1 MNILIKELENLGKF
15 KEYVS
20 DINKKI
26 SPIVLS
32 GLSSVGKIQL
42 LEATKEFADRNI
54 CIVTYNELQAKKI
67 YKDLK
72 YFSGNVVYFPK
83 REIASYDYVAESKDL
98 PYERIETLNKI
109 FEQEKSAKK
118 NENRLIV
125 ITTIEAM
132 MQKMISKEEVY
143 KALLEF
149 KVGKCF
155 NLEELKQSLIHLGYE
170 RADIVDGKGQFSVRG
185 GILDIGTTNTQ
196 GVRIEFWGDEVD
208 SIRSF
213 SITSQRSNKMI
224 EEARIYPSH
233 ELIVTK
239 NIDEICKQIE
249 TKKENASEENAKNIT
264 EDIELI
270 RNGDYIS
277 KVDKY
282 FNEFYDKQSSFMEY
296 IGEDYL
302 ICLDD
307 IEKIN
312 VRQENIIN
320 DNNQL
325 IETLLEKDRIVPDS
339 IKNIAKYDV
348 ENVENQLIYLYETD
362 LLSDKNTTKFS
373 ANVFNF
379 KYRDMH
385 FFKSELNILTTEI
398 KKALDENKRVIVLA
412 GNEAGSK
419 KIEALLEPEEIKYKY
434 FEKLEDSQEKIYKNS
449 IEEYLK
455 NKTVIISNGSLSS
468 GFENYET
475 NVMVITGEDF
485 IASEP
490 KKKKHTDSFKQ
501 GEKVVFADL
510 RAGDYVVHKTQG
522 IGIYIGV
529 NTITTADGITK
540 DYIKVKYKNDDVLY
554 VPTDM
559 LDNIRKYVGGGDG
572 EPKLNKLGSTNWEKT
587 KKYISEKVKDISREL
602 ILLYKKRLEL
612 KKKPYKDYPEE
623 EVFASEF
630 KYNLTPDQKK
640 AVVEINNDLKK
651 DNPMDRLLCGDV
663 GFGKTEVAMRAM
675 FKAVLNNE
683 QVLYLCPTTILS
695 KQQYNVA
702 KERFKNW
709 PIEIALL
716 NRHVSARETHRIL
729 EDLKRGKIDILF
741 GTHRILSDDIV
752 CKNLGMLVVD
762 EEQRF
767 GVTHKEKIKTMKSDV
782 NVLTLSATPIP
793 RTLKMAMSGLR
804 DLSVIDTPP
813 VNRYP
818 VQTYVAVED
827 DFLIKDAIYKELAR
841 KGQIF
846 ILYNRVETIEKYMNH
861 IHELVPDAK
870 INFAHGKMEKDELD
884 NIMTSFI
891 NNEFDILICTTI
903 IESGIDIPNVNTLI
917 IHDADNFGLSQLY
930 QIRGRVGRSNKIAYA
945 YLMYEKNKMLNDI
958 AIKRLNTIKEF
969 TELGSGYRIAMRD
982 LSLRGAGDIFGAS
995 QAGFVDS
1002 VGISLYMKMIEDE
1015 IKRQQGE
1022 FTPEEDKE
1030 TQALINVS
1038 THISDTYVTDE
1049 DIKIEIHQKIN
1060 EIDSYEKMLEIKNEL
1075 EDRFGK
1081 VTADMLVYMYEE
1093 WFEKL
1098 AKKYNIKQV
1107 VQTDRSIEITL
1118 PEDVSSNIKGDK
1130 LLIEAMNLSRS
1141 FNIKYVNKKISI
1153 LLYTKDLPKH
1163 FIFYIVTL
1171 LEKIL

>member
-1 MNILIKELENLGKF
+1 MNFLDEYF
-15 KEYVS
+15 KYE
-20 DINKKI
+20 IGTEI
-26 SPIVLS
+26 S
-32 GLSSVGKIQL
+32 GLTHELNVFYVQKL
-42 LEATKEFADRNI
+42 CEKYDRNI
-54 CIVTYNELQAKKI
+54 IVLTSSLFEANKIYDSLVKIHDNTLLFPMDDFLSSMIVASSPELKYKRLETLDKLKSDKKYIIVTNLMGY
-67 YKDLK
+67 LK
-72 YFSGNVVYFPK
+72 YLPSANIKNYIDIKQNDVIK
-83 REIASYDYVAESKDL
+83 RDILAEEI
-98 PYERIETLNKI
+98 NK
-109 FEQEKSAKK
+109 
-118 NENRLIV
+118 
-125 ITTIEAM
+125 
-132 MQKMISKEEVY
+132 
-143 KALLEF
+143 
-149 KVGKCF
+149 
-155 NLEELKQSLIHLGYE
+155 LGYHRE
-170 RADIVDGKGQFSVRG
+170 SLVTMSGEYAVRG
-185 GILDIGTTNTQ
+185 FILDLYPIDYEHPI
-196 GVRIEFWGDEVD
+196 RIEFDG
-208 SIRSF
+208 
-213 SITSQRSNKMI
+213 
-224 EEARIYPSH
+224 
-233 ELIVTK
+233 
-239 NIDEICKQIE
+239 NIID
-249 TKKENASEENAKNIT
+249 NI
-264 EDIELI
+264 
-270 RNGDYIS
+270 
-277 KVDKY
+277 KY
-282 FNEFYDKQSSFMEY
+282 FNENTQMSTEETNKIKIKAIDEMPSDDKNSLFDYAKNPLVVYVDKSQIEATYTHLYDDIIEY
-296 IGEDYL
+296 KEANDIKEDLMYS
-302 ICLDD
+302 LDD
-307 IEKIN
+307 IKDNDKIFIN
-312 VRQENIIN
+312 LFSTDGIDLKAQSIIN
-320 DNNQL
+320 Y
-325 IETLLEKDRIVPDS
+325 K
-339 IKNIAKYDV
+339 
-348 ENVENQLIYLYETD
+348 ENFL
-362 LLSDKNTTKFS
+362 
-373 ANVFNF
+373 
-379 KYRDMH
+379 
-385 FFKSELNILTTEI
+385 
-398 KKALDENKRVIVLA
+398 
-412 GNEAGSK
+412 
-419 KIEALLEPEEIKYKY
+419 
-434 FEKLEDSQEKIYKNS
+434 KLESDYNKWIKEGKIVYFYLSNNNEKKQL
-449 IEEYLK
+449 LK
-455 NKTVIISNGSLSS
+455 IIPSAHIIMKELEHGFILGKYVIIS
-468 GFENYET
+468 END
-475 NVMVITGEDF
+475 IEDVKVTYGVYKNNF
-485 IASEP
+485 HVG
-490 KKKKHTDSFKQ
+490 KKIKDFNQ
-501 GEKVVFADL
+501 LEK
-510 RAGDYVVHKTQG
+510 GDYVVHISHG
-522 IGIYIGV
+522 IGIYQG
-529 NTITTADGITK
+529 ITTLSVRGVQK
-540 DYIKVKYKNDDVLY
+540 DFLTIYYEGTDKIY
-554 VPTDM
+554 VPVEKID
-559 LDNIRKYVGGGDG
+559 LIYKYTCKDG
-572 EPKLNKLGSTNWEKT
+572 VKPKLNKLGSTNWEKT

-729 EDLKRGKIDILF
+729 EDLKKGKIDILF

-1022 FTPEEDKE
+1022 FAPEEDKE

-1141 FNIKYVNKKISI
+1141 FNIKYVNKRISI

>member
-1 MNILIKELENLGKF
+1 MNFLDEYF
-15 KEYVS
+15 KYE
-20 DINKKI
+20 IGTEI
-26 SPIVLS
+26 S
-32 GLSSVGKIQL
+32 GLTHELNVFYVQKL
-42 LEATKEFADRNI
+42 CEKYDRNI
-54 CIVTYNELQAKKI
+54 IVLTSSLFEANKIYDSLVKIHDNTLLFPMDDFLSSMIVASSPELKYKRLETLDKLKSDKKYIIVTNLMGY
-67 YKDLK
+67 LK
-72 YFSGNVVYFPK
+72 YLPSANIKNYIDIKQNDVIKRDVLAEEINKLGYHRESLVTMSGEYAVRGFILDLYP
-83 REIASYDYVAESKDL
+83 IDYEH
-98 PYERIETLNKI
+98 PIRIE
-109 FEQEKSAKK
+109 
-118 NENRLIV
+118 
-125 ITTIEAM
+125 
-132 MQKMISKEEVY
+132 Y
-143 KALLEF
+143 
-149 KVGKCF
+149 
-155 NLEELKQSLIHLGYE
+155 
-170 RADIVDGKGQFSVRG
+170 DG
-185 GILDIGTTNTQ
+185 
-196 GVRIEFWGDEVD
+196 
-208 SIRSF
+208 
-213 SITSQRSNKMI
+213 
-224 EEARIYPSH
+224 
-233 ELIVTK
+233 
-239 NIDEICKQIE
+239 NIID
-249 TKKENASEENAKNIT
+249 NI
-264 EDIELI
+264 
-270 RNGDYIS
+270 
-277 KVDKY
+277 KY
-282 FNEFYDKQSSFMEY
+282 FNENTQMSMEETNKIKIKAIDEMPSDDKNSLFDYAKNPLVVYVDKSQIEAAYTHLYDDIIEY
-296 IGEDYL
+296 KEANDIKEDLMYS
-302 ICLDD
+302 LDD
-307 IEKIN
+307 IKDNDKIFIN
-312 VRQENIIN
+312 LFSTGGIYLKAQSIIN
-320 DNNQL
+320 Y
-325 IETLLEKDRIVPDS
+325 K
-339 IKNIAKYDV
+339 
-348 ENVENQLIYLYETD
+348 ENFI
-362 LLSDKNTTKFS
+362 
-373 ANVFNF
+373 
-379 KYRDMH
+379 
-385 FFKSELNILTTEI
+385 
-398 KKALDENKRVIVLA
+398 
-412 GNEAGSK
+412 
-419 KIEALLEPEEIKYKY
+419 
-434 FEKLEDSQEKIYKNS
+434 KLESDYNKWIKEGKIVYFYLSNNNEKKKL
-449 IEEYLK
+449 LK
-455 NKTVIISNGSLSS
+455 IIPSAHIIMKELEHGFILDKYVIIS
-468 GFENYET
+468 ENDIED
-475 NVMVITGEDF
+475 VKVIHGVYKNNFHVGKKIKDF
-485 IASEP
+485 N
-490 KKKKHTDSFKQ
+490 Q
-501 GEKVVFADL
+501 LEK
-510 RAGDYVVHKTQG
+510 GDYVVHISHG
-522 IGIYIGV
+522 IGIYQG
-529 NTITTADGITK
+529 ITTLSVRGVQK
-540 DYIKVKYKNDDVLY
+540 DFLTIYYEGTDKIY
-554 VPTDM
+554 VPVEKID
-559 LDNIRKYVGGGDG
+559 LIYKYTGKDG
-572 EPKLNKLGSTNWEKT
+572 VKPKLNKLGSTNWEKT

-729 EDLKRGKIDILF
+729 EDLKKGKIDILF

-861 IHELVPDAK
+861 IHELVPDAR
-870 INFAHGKMEKDELD
+870 ITFAHGKMEKDELD

-1130 LLIEAMNLSRS
+1130 LLIEAMNLSKS

>member
-1 MNILIKELENLGKF
+1 MKF
-15 KEYVS
+15 LDEYFKYE
-20 DINKKI
+20 IGTEI
-26 SPIVLS
+26 S
-32 GLSSVGKIQL
+32 GLTSELNIFYILKL
-42 LEATKEFADRNI
+42 CEKYDRNI
-54 CIVTYNELQAKKI
+54 IVLTSSLFEA
-67 YKDLK
+67 
-72 YFSGNVVYFPK
+72 
-83 REIASYDYVAESKDL
+83 
-98 PYERIETLNKI
+98 NKI
-109 FEQEKSAKK
+109 FDSLYKIH
-118 NENRLIV
+118 ENTLLFP
-125 ITTIEAM
+125 M
-132 MQKMISKEEVY
+132 DDFLSSMIIASSP
-143 KALLEF
+143 
-149 KVGKCF
+149 
-155 NLEELKQSLIHLGYE
+155 ELKYKRLETLDKLKENKKYVIVTNLMGYLKYLPNKGIKNYLELNIGQEIKRDELISSLSFLGYHRE
-170 RADIVDGKGQFSVRG
+170 SLVTMSGEYAVRGFIVDMFP
-185 GILDIGTTNTQ
+185 IDYDHPI
-196 GVRIEFWGDEVD
+196 RIEFDG
-208 SIRSF
+208 
-213 SITSQRSNKMI
+213 NKI
-224 EEARIYPSH
+224 D
-233 ELIVTK
+233 
-239 NIDEICKQIE
+239 NI
-249 TKKENASEENAKNIT
+249 
-264 EDIELI
+264 
-270 RNGDYIS
+270 
-277 KVDKY
+277 KY
-282 FNEFYDKQSSFMEY
+282 FNENSQMSMNLVKSLKIKAIDEMISNDKSSLYEY
-296 IGEDYL
+296 ANEPLVVYVDKSQIDASYTHL
-302 ICLDD
+302 YDD
-307 IEKIN
+307 IVEYKESNNIN
-312 VRQENIIN
+312 EDLMFTMDDIK
-320 DNNQL
+320 D
-325 IETLLEKDRIVPDS
+325 KDRIYVNLFSTSGINLKAES
-339 IKNIAKYDV
+339 IINYKENFEKLQNDYDKWIREGKDV
-348 ENVENQLIYLYETD
+348 YFYLSRLEEKKKILKLIP
-362 LLSDKNTTKFS
+362 S
-373 ANVFNF
+373 ANVVMKELSHGFILD
-379 KYRDMH
+379 KYVVISENDIEEV
-385 FFKSELNILTTEI
+385 KSV
-398 KKALDENKRVIVLA
+398 RGV
-412 GNEAGSK
+412 
-419 KIEALLEPEEIKYKY
+419 
-434 FEKLEDSQEKIYKNS
+434 YKNNFHVGKR
-449 IEEYLK
+449 IK
-455 NKTVIISNGSLSS
+455 
-468 GFENYET
+468 
-475 NVMVITGEDF
+475 DF
-485 IASEP
+485 N
-490 KKKKHTDSFKQ
+490 Q
-501 GEKVVFADL
+501 LEK
-510 RAGDYVVHKTQG
+510 GDYVVHIAHG
-522 IGIYIGV
+522 IGIYQG
-529 NTITTADGITK
+529 ITTLTVRGVQKDFLTIYYEGTDKIYVPVEKIDLIYKYTGKDGIK
-540 DYIKVKYKNDDVLY
+540 
-554 VPTDM
+554 
-559 LDNIRKYVGGGDG
+559 
-572 EPKLNKLGSTNWEKT
+572 PKLNKLGSTNWEKT

-630 KYNLTPDQKK
+630 KYSLTKDQEKSII
-640 AVVEINNDLKK
+640 EINSDLRK

-716 NRHVSARETHRIL
+716 NRHVSAKETHRIL
-729 EDLKRGKIDILF
+729 EDLKKGRIDILF
-741 GTHRILSDDIV
+741 GTHRILSDDV
-752 CKNLGMLVVD
+752 SCKNLGMLVVD

-841 KGQIF
+841 NGQVF

-861 IHELVPDAK
+861 IHELVPDAR
-870 INFAHGKMEKDELD
+870 ITYAHGKMEKDELD
-884 NIMTSFI
+884 DIMTSFI

-930 QIRGRVGRSNKIAYA
+930 QIRGRVGRSDKIAYA

-982 LSLRGAGDIFGAS
+982 LNLRGAGDVFGAS

-1002 VGISLYMKMIEDE
+1002 VGISLYMKMVEDE

-1022 FTPEEDKE
+1022 DVEEDDTE
-1030 TQALINVS
+1030 TQALINVN
-1038 THISDTYVTDE
+1038 THISDNYVSDE

-1081 VTADMLVYMYEE
+1081 VTDDMLVYMYEE

-1107 VQTDRSIEITL
+1107 VQTDRSVEITL
-1118 PEDVSSNIKGDK
+1118 PEEISSNIKGDK

>member
-1 MNILIKELENLGKF
+1 MNFLDEYFKYEIGTEISGLTKELNIFFVEK
-15 KEYVS
+15 
-20 DINKKI
+20 
-26 SPIVLS
+26 LS
-32 GLSSVGKIQL
+32 QKY
-42 LEATKEFADRNI
+42 DRNI
-54 CIVTYNELQAKKI
+54 IVLTSSLFEANKIYDELVKIHENTLLFPMDDFLSSMIIASSPELKYKRLETLDKIKDNKKYIIVTNLMGY
-67 YKDLK
+67 LK
-72 YFSGNVVYFPK
+72 YLP
-83 REIASYDYVAESKDL
+83 SKDIKNYFEVHKNDL
-98 PYERIETLNKI
+98 IKRDELVSKI
-109 FEQEKSAKK
+109 DE
-118 NENRLIV
+118 
-125 ITTIEAM
+125 
-132 MQKMISKEEVY
+132 
-143 KALLEF
+143 
-149 KVGKCF
+149 
-155 NLEELKQSLIHLGYE
+155 LGYHRE
-170 RADIVDGKGQFSVRG
+170 SLVTMSGEYAVRG
-185 GILDIGTTNTQ
+185 FILDLYPIDFEHPI
-196 GVRIEFWGDEVD
+196 RIEFDGNVID
-208 SIRSF
+208 
-213 SITSQRSNKMI
+213 
-224 EEARIYPSH
+224 
-233 ELIVTK
+233 
-239 NIDEICKQIE
+239 NI
-249 TKKENASEENAKNIT
+249 
-264 EDIELI
+264 
-270 RNGDYIS
+270 
-277 KVDKY
+277 KY
-282 FNEFYDKQSSFMEY
+282 FNENTQMSMEDILSIKIKAIDEIVSSDKSSLF
-296 IGEDYL
+296 DYANNPL
-302 ICLDD
+302 VVYVDKSQIDASFTHLYDD
-307 IEKIN
+307 ILEYKESNNISEDIMYSFDDIKDNDKIFVN
-312 VRQENIIN
+312 LFSTGGLDLKAQSVINYKEN
-320 DNNQL
+320 
-325 IETLLEKDRIVPDS
+325 
-339 IKNIAKYDV
+339 
-348 ENVENQLIYLYETD
+348 
-362 LLSDKNTTKFS
+362 
-373 ANVFNF
+373 
-379 KYRDMH
+379 
-385 FFKSELNILTTEI
+385 
-398 KKALDENKRVIVLA
+398 
-412 GNEAGSK
+412 
-419 KIEALLEPEEIKYKY
+419 
-434 FEKLEDSQEKIYKNS
+434 FEKLTSDYNNWVKEGKIVYFYLSNNNEKKKLLKIIPSANIVMKELSHGFILDKYVVISENDIEDVKLVKGVYKNNFHVGKR
-449 IEEYLK
+449 IK
-455 NKTVIISNGSLSS
+455 
-468 GFENYET
+468 
-475 NVMVITGEDF
+475 DF
-485 IASEP
+485 N
-490 KKKKHTDSFKQ
+490 Q
-501 GEKVVFADL
+501 LEK
-510 RAGDYVVHKTQG
+510 GDYVVHISHG
-522 IGIYIGV
+522 IGIYQG
-529 NTITTADGITK
+529 ITTLTVRGVQK
-540 DYIKVKYKNDDVLY
+540 DFLTIYYEGTDKIY
-554 VPTDM
+554 VPVEKID
-559 LDNIRKYVGGGDG
+559 LIYKYTGKDG
-572 EPKLNKLGSTNWEKT
+572 VKPKLNKLGSTNWEKT

-612 KKKPYKDYPEE
+612 KKKPYIDYPEE

-651 DNPMDRLLCGDV
+651 NNPMDRLLCGDV

-729 EDLKRGKIDILF
+729 DDLKKGRIDILF

-804 DLSVIDTPP
+804 DLSIIDTPP

-841 KGQIF
+841 KGQVF

-861 IHELVPDAK
+861 IHEIVPDAR
-870 INFAHGKMEKDELD
+870 ITFAHGKMEKDELD

-891 NNEFDILICTTI
+891 NNDYDILICTTI

-917 IHDADNFGLSQLY
+917 IHDAENFGLSQLY
-930 QIRGRVGRSNKIAYA
+930 QIRGRVGRSDKIAYA

-969 TELGSGYRIAMRD
+969 TELGSGYKIAMRD

-1022 FTPEEDKE
+1022 FVEEEDTD

-1038 THISDTYVTDE
+1038 THISDSYVTDE

-1081 VTADMLVYMYEE
+1081 VTDDMLVYMYEE

-1118 PEDVSSNIKGDK
+1118 PEEISSNIKGDK

-1141 FNIKYVNKKISI
+1141 FNIKYVNKRISI

>member
-1 MNILIKELENLGKF
+1 MNFLDEYF
-15 KEYVS
+15 KYE
-20 DINKKI
+20 IGTEI
-26 SPIVLS
+26 S
-32 GLSSVGKIQL
+32 GLTHELNVFYVQKL
-42 LEATKEFADRNI
+42 CEKYDRNI
-54 CIVTYNELQAKKI
+54 IVLTSSLFEANKIYDSLVKIHDNTLLFPMDDFLSSMIVASSPELKYKRLETLDKLKSDKKYIIVTNLMGY
-67 YKDLK
+67 LK
-72 YFSGNVVYFPK
+72 YLPSANIKNYIDIKQNDVIK
-83 REIASYDYVAESKDL
+83 RDVLAEEI
-98 PYERIETLNKI
+98 NK
-109 FEQEKSAKK
+109 
-118 NENRLIV
+118 
-125 ITTIEAM
+125 
-132 MQKMISKEEVY
+132 
-143 KALLEF
+143 
-149 KVGKCF
+149 
-155 NLEELKQSLIHLGYE
+155 LGYHRE
-170 RADIVDGKGQFSVRG
+170 SLVTMSGEYAVRG
-185 GILDIGTTNTQ
+185 FILDLYPIDYEHPI
-196 GVRIEFWGDEVD
+196 RIEFDG
-208 SIRSF
+208 
-213 SITSQRSNKMI
+213 
-224 EEARIYPSH
+224 
-233 ELIVTK
+233 
-239 NIDEICKQIE
+239 NIID
-249 TKKENASEENAKNIT
+249 NI
-264 EDIELI
+264 
-270 RNGDYIS
+270 
-277 KVDKY
+277 KY
-282 FNEFYDKQSSFMEY
+282 FNENTQMSTEETNKIKIKAIDEMPSDDKNSLFDYAKNPLVVYVDKSQIEATYTHLYDDIIEY
-296 IGEDYL
+296 KEANDVKEDLMYS
-302 ICLDD
+302 LDD
-307 IEKIN
+307 IKDNDKIFIN
-312 VRQENIIN
+312 LFSTDGIDLKAQSIIN
-320 DNNQL
+320 Y
-325 IETLLEKDRIVPDS
+325 K
-339 IKNIAKYDV
+339 
-348 ENVENQLIYLYETD
+348 ENFL
-362 LLSDKNTTKFS
+362 
-373 ANVFNF
+373 
-379 KYRDMH
+379 
-385 FFKSELNILTTEI
+385 
-398 KKALDENKRVIVLA
+398 
-412 GNEAGSK
+412 
-419 KIEALLEPEEIKYKY
+419 
-434 FEKLEDSQEKIYKNS
+434 KLESDYNKWIKEGKIVYFYLSNNNEKKQL
-449 IEEYLK
+449 LK
-455 NKTVIISNGSLSS
+455 IIPSAHIIMKELEHGFILGKYVIIS
-468 GFENYET
+468 END
-475 NVMVITGEDF
+475 IEDVKVTYGVYKNNF
-485 IASEP
+485 HVG
-490 KKKKHTDSFKQ
+490 KKIKDFNQ
-501 GEKVVFADL
+501 LEK
-510 RAGDYVVHKTQG
+510 GDYVVHISHG
-522 IGIYIGV
+522 IGIYQG
-529 NTITTADGITK
+529 ITT
-540 DYIKVKYKNDDVLY
+540 LY
-554 VPTDM
+554 VRGVQKDFLTIYYEGTDKIYVPVEKID
-559 LDNIRKYVGGGDG
+559 LIYKYTCKDG
-572 EPKLNKLGSTNWEKT
+572 VKPKLNKLGSTNWEKT

-1022 FTPEEDKE
+1022 FAPEEDKE

-1081 VTADMLVYMYEE
+1081 VTDDMLVYMYEE

>member
-1 MNILIKELENLGKF
+1 MNFLDEYF
-15 KEYVS
+15 KYE
-20 DINKKI
+20 IGTEI
-26 SPIVLS
+26 S
-32 GLSSVGKIQL
+32 GLTHELNVFYVQKL
-42 LEATKEFADRNI
+42 CEKYDRNI
-54 CIVTYNELQAKKI
+54 IVLTSSLFEANKIYDSLVKIHDNTLLFPMDDFLSSMIVASSPELKYKRLETLDKLKSDKKYIIVTNLMGY
-67 YKDLK
+67 LK
-72 YFSGNVVYFPK
+72 YLPSANIKNYIDIKQNDVIK
-83 REIASYDYVAESKDL
+83 RDILAEEI
-98 PYERIETLNKI
+98 NK
-109 FEQEKSAKK
+109 
-118 NENRLIV
+118 
-125 ITTIEAM
+125 
-132 MQKMISKEEVY
+132 
-143 KALLEF
+143 
-149 KVGKCF
+149 
-155 NLEELKQSLIHLGYE
+155 LGYHRE
-170 RADIVDGKGQFSVRG
+170 SLVTMSGEYAVRG
-185 GILDIGTTNTQ
+185 FILDLYPIDYEHPI
-196 GVRIEFWGDEVD
+196 RIEFDG
-208 SIRSF
+208 
-213 SITSQRSNKMI
+213 
-224 EEARIYPSH
+224 
-233 ELIVTK
+233 
-239 NIDEICKQIE
+239 NIID
-249 TKKENASEENAKNIT
+249 NI
-264 EDIELI
+264 
-270 RNGDYIS
+270 
-277 KVDKY
+277 KY
-282 FNEFYDKQSSFMEY
+282 FNENTQMSTEETNKIKIKAIDEMPSDDKNSLFDYAKNPLVVYVDKSQIEATYTHLYDDIIEY
-296 IGEDYL
+296 KEANDVKEDLMYS
-302 ICLDD
+302 LDD
-307 IEKIN
+307 IKDNDKIFIN
-312 VRQENIIN
+312 LFSTDGIDLKAQSIIN
-320 DNNQL
+320 Y
-325 IETLLEKDRIVPDS
+325 K
-339 IKNIAKYDV
+339 
-348 ENVENQLIYLYETD
+348 ENFL
-362 LLSDKNTTKFS
+362 
-373 ANVFNF
+373 
-379 KYRDMH
+379 
-385 FFKSELNILTTEI
+385 
-398 KKALDENKRVIVLA
+398 
-412 GNEAGSK
+412 
-419 KIEALLEPEEIKYKY
+419 
-434 FEKLEDSQEKIYKNS
+434 KLESDYNKWIKEGKIVYFYLSNNNEKKQL
-449 IEEYLK
+449 LK
-455 NKTVIISNGSLSS
+455 IIPSAHIIMKELEHGFILGKYVIIS
-468 GFENYET
+468 END
-475 NVMVITGEDF
+475 IEDVKVTYGVYKNNF
-485 IASEP
+485 HVG
-490 KKKKHTDSFKQ
+490 KKIKDFNQ
-501 GEKVVFADL
+501 LEK
-510 RAGDYVVHKTQG
+510 GDYVVHISHG
-522 IGIYIGV
+522 IGIYQG
-529 NTITTADGITK
+529 ITTLSVRGVQK
-540 DYIKVKYKNDDVLY
+540 DFLTIYYEGTDKIY
-554 VPTDM
+554 VPVEKID
-559 LDNIRKYVGGGDG
+559 LIYKYTCKDG
-572 EPKLNKLGSTNWEKT
+572 VKPKLNKLGSTNWEKT

-982 LSLRGAGDIFGAS
+982 LSLRGAGDVFGAS

-1002 VGISLYMKMIEDE
+1002 VGISLYMKMVEDE
-1015 IKRQQGE
+1015 IKRQRGE
-1022 FTPEEDKE
+1022 TVEEEDTD
-1030 TQALINVS
+1030 TQALINVN

-1060 EIDSYEKMLEIKNEL
+1060 EIDSYEKMLKIKNEL

-1081 VTADMLVYMYEE
+1081 VTPDMLVYMYEE

-1130 LLIEAMNLSRS
+1130 LLIETMNLSRS

>member
-1 MNILIKELENLGKF
+1 MNFLDEYF
-15 KEYVS
+15 KYE
-20 DINKKI
+20 IGTEI
-26 SPIVLS
+26 S
-32 GLSSVGKIQL
+32 GLTHELNVFYVQKL
-42 LEATKEFADRNI
+42 CEKYDRNI
-54 CIVTYNELQAKKI
+54 IVLTSSLFEANKIYDSLVKIHDNTLLFPMDDFLSSMIVASSPELKYKRLETLDKLKSDKKYIIVTNLMGY
-67 YKDLK
+67 LK
-72 YFSGNVVYFPK
+72 YLPSANIKNYIDIKQNDVIK
-83 REIASYDYVAESKDL
+83 RDVLAEEI
-98 PYERIETLNKI
+98 NK
-109 FEQEKSAKK
+109 
-118 NENRLIV
+118 
-125 ITTIEAM
+125 
-132 MQKMISKEEVY
+132 
-143 KALLEF
+143 
-149 KVGKCF
+149 
-155 NLEELKQSLIHLGYE
+155 LGYHRE
-170 RADIVDGKGQFSVRG
+170 SLVTMSGEYAVRG
-185 GILDIGTTNTQ
+185 FILDLYPIDYEHPI
-196 GVRIEFWGDEVD
+196 RIEFDG
-208 SIRSF
+208 
-213 SITSQRSNKMI
+213 
-224 EEARIYPSH
+224 
-233 ELIVTK
+233 
-239 NIDEICKQIE
+239 NIID
-249 TKKENASEENAKNIT
+249 NI
-264 EDIELI
+264 
-270 RNGDYIS
+270 
-277 KVDKY
+277 KY
-282 FNEFYDKQSSFMEY
+282 FNENTQMSTEETNKIKIKAIDEMPSDDKNSLFDYAKNPLVVYVDKSQIEATYTHLYDDIIEY
-296 IGEDYL
+296 KEANDVKEDLMYS
-302 ICLDD
+302 LDD
-307 IEKIN
+307 IKDNDKIFIN
-312 VRQENIIN
+312 LFSTDGIDLKAQSIIN
-320 DNNQL
+320 Y
-325 IETLLEKDRIVPDS
+325 K
-339 IKNIAKYDV
+339 
-348 ENVENQLIYLYETD
+348 ENFL
-362 LLSDKNTTKFS
+362 
-373 ANVFNF
+373 
-379 KYRDMH
+379 
-385 FFKSELNILTTEI
+385 
-398 KKALDENKRVIVLA
+398 
-412 GNEAGSK
+412 
-419 KIEALLEPEEIKYKY
+419 
-434 FEKLEDSQEKIYKNS
+434 KLESDYNKWIKEGKIVYFYLSNNNEKKQL
-449 IEEYLK
+449 LK
-455 NKTVIISNGSLSS
+455 IIPSAHIIMKELEHGFILGKYVIIS
-468 GFENYET
+468 END
-475 NVMVITGEDF
+475 IEDVKVTYGVYKNNF
-485 IASEP
+485 HVG
-490 KKKKHTDSFKQ
+490 KKIKDFNQ
-501 GEKVVFADL
+501 LEK
-510 RAGDYVVHKTQG
+510 GDYVVHISHG
-522 IGIYIGV
+522 IGIYQG
-529 NTITTADGITK
+529 ITT
-540 DYIKVKYKNDDVLY
+540 LY
-554 VPTDM
+554 VRGVQKDFLTIYYEGTDKIYVPVEKID
-559 LDNIRKYVGGGDG
+559 LIYKYTCKDG
-572 EPKLNKLGSTNWEKT
+572 VKPKLNKLGSTNWEKT

-630 KYNLTPDQKK
+630 KYKLTPDQKK

-1060 EIDSYEKMLEIKNEL
+1060 EINSYEKMLEIKNEL

>member
-1 MNILIKELENLGKF
+1 MNFLDEYF
-15 KEYVS
+15 KYE
-20 DINKKI
+20 IGTEI
-26 SPIVLS
+26 S
-32 GLSSVGKIQL
+32 GLTHELNVFYVQKL
-42 LEATKEFADRNI
+42 CEKYDRNI
-54 CIVTYNELQAKKI
+54 IVLTSSLFEANKIYDSLVKIHDNTLLFPMDDFLSSMIVASSPELKYKRLETLDKLKSDKKYIIVTNLMGY
-67 YKDLK
+67 LK
-72 YFSGNVVYFPK
+72 YLPSANIKNYIDIKQNDVIK
-83 REIASYDYVAESKDL
+83 RDILAEEI
-98 PYERIETLNKI
+98 NK
-109 FEQEKSAKK
+109 
-118 NENRLIV
+118 
-125 ITTIEAM
+125 
-132 MQKMISKEEVY
+132 
-143 KALLEF
+143 
-149 KVGKCF
+149 
-155 NLEELKQSLIHLGYE
+155 LGYHRE
-170 RADIVDGKGQFSVRG
+170 SLVTMSGEYAVRG
-185 GILDIGTTNTQ
+185 FILDLYPIDYEHPI
-196 GVRIEFWGDEVD
+196 RIEFDG
-208 SIRSF
+208 
-213 SITSQRSNKMI
+213 
-224 EEARIYPSH
+224 
-233 ELIVTK
+233 
-239 NIDEICKQIE
+239 NIID
-249 TKKENASEENAKNIT
+249 NI
-264 EDIELI
+264 
-270 RNGDYIS
+270 
-277 KVDKY
+277 KY
-282 FNEFYDKQSSFMEY
+282 FNENTQMSTEETNKIKIKAIDEMPSDDKNSLFDYAKNPLVVYVDKSQIEATYTHLYDDIIEY
-296 IGEDYL
+296 KEANDVKEDLMYS
-302 ICLDD
+302 LDD
-307 IEKIN
+307 IKDNDKIFIN
-312 VRQENIIN
+312 LFSTDGIDLKAQSIIN
-320 DNNQL
+320 Y
-325 IETLLEKDRIVPDS
+325 K
-339 IKNIAKYDV
+339 
-348 ENVENQLIYLYETD
+348 ENFL
-362 LLSDKNTTKFS
+362 
-373 ANVFNF
+373 
-379 KYRDMH
+379 
-385 FFKSELNILTTEI
+385 
-398 KKALDENKRVIVLA
+398 
-412 GNEAGSK
+412 
-419 KIEALLEPEEIKYKY
+419 
-434 FEKLEDSQEKIYKNS
+434 KLESDYNKWIKEGKIVYFYLSNNNEKKQL
-449 IEEYLK
+449 LK
-455 NKTVIISNGSLSS
+455 IIPSAHIIMKELEHGFILGKYVIIS
-468 GFENYET
+468 END
-475 NVMVITGEDF
+475 IEDVKVTYGVYKNNF
-485 IASEP
+485 HVG
-490 KKKKHTDSFKQ
+490 KKIKDFNQ
-501 GEKVVFADL
+501 LEK
-510 RAGDYVVHKTQG
+510 GDYVVHISHG
-522 IGIYIGV
+522 IGIYQG
-529 NTITTADGITK
+529 ITTLSVRGVQK
-540 DYIKVKYKNDDVLY
+540 DFLTIYYEGTDKIY
-554 VPTDM
+554 VPVEKID
-559 LDNIRKYVGGGDG
+559 LIYKYTCKDG
-572 EPKLNKLGSTNWEKT
+572 VKPKLNKLGSTNWEKT

-729 EDLKRGKIDILF
+729 EDLKKGKIDILF

-1081 VTADMLVYMYEE
+1081 VTDDMFVYMYEE

>member
-1 MNILIKELENLGKF
+1 MNFLDEYF
-15 KEYVS
+15 KYE
-20 DINKKI
+20 IGTEI
-26 SPIVLS
+26 S
-32 GLSSVGKIQL
+32 GLTHELNVFYVQKL
-42 LEATKEFADRNI
+42 CEKYDRNI
-54 CIVTYNELQAKKI
+54 IVLTSSLFEANKIYDSLVKIHDNTLLFPMDDFLSSMIVASSPELKYKRLETLDKLKSDKKYIIVTNLMGY
-67 YKDLK
+67 LK
-72 YFSGNVVYFPK
+72 YLPSANIKNYIDIKQNDVIK
-83 REIASYDYVAESKDL
+83 RDVLAEEI
-98 PYERIETLNKI
+98 NK
-109 FEQEKSAKK
+109 
-118 NENRLIV
+118 
-125 ITTIEAM
+125 
-132 MQKMISKEEVY
+132 
-143 KALLEF
+143 
-149 KVGKCF
+149 
-155 NLEELKQSLIHLGYE
+155 LGYHRE
-170 RADIVDGKGQFSVRG
+170 SLVTMSGEYAVRG
-185 GILDIGTTNTQ
+185 FILDLYPIDYEHPI
-196 GVRIEFWGDEVD
+196 RIEFDG
-208 SIRSF
+208 
-213 SITSQRSNKMI
+213 
-224 EEARIYPSH
+224 
-233 ELIVTK
+233 
-239 NIDEICKQIE
+239 NIID
-249 TKKENASEENAKNIT
+249 NI
-264 EDIELI
+264 
-270 RNGDYIS
+270 
-277 KVDKY
+277 KY
-282 FNEFYDKQSSFMEY
+282 FNENTQMSTEETNKIKIKAIDEMPSDDKNSLFDYAKNPLVVYVDKSQIEATYTHLYDDIIEY
-296 IGEDYL
+296 KEANDVKEDLMYS
-302 ICLDD
+302 LDD
-307 IEKIN
+307 IKDNDKIFIN
-312 VRQENIIN
+312 LFSTDGIDLKAQSIIN
-320 DNNQL
+320 Y
-325 IETLLEKDRIVPDS
+325 K
-339 IKNIAKYDV
+339 
-348 ENVENQLIYLYETD
+348 ENFL
-362 LLSDKNTTKFS
+362 
-373 ANVFNF
+373 
-379 KYRDMH
+379 
-385 FFKSELNILTTEI
+385 
-398 KKALDENKRVIVLA
+398 
-412 GNEAGSK
+412 
-419 KIEALLEPEEIKYKY
+419 
-434 FEKLEDSQEKIYKNS
+434 KLESDYNKWIKEGKIVYFYLSNNNEKKQL
-449 IEEYLK
+449 LK
-455 NKTVIISNGSLSS
+455 IIPSAHIIMKELEHGFILGKYVIIS
-468 GFENYET
+468 END
-475 NVMVITGEDF
+475 IEDVKVTYGVYKNNF
-485 IASEP
+485 HVG
-490 KKKKHTDSFKQ
+490 KKIKDFNQ
-501 GEKVVFADL
+501 LEK
-510 RAGDYVVHKTQG
+510 GDYVVHISHG
-522 IGIYIGV
+522 IGIYQG
-529 NTITTADGITK
+529 ITTLSVRGVQK
-540 DYIKVKYKNDDVLY
+540 DFLTIYYEGTDKIY
-554 VPTDM
+554 VPVEKID
-559 LDNIRKYVGGGDG
+559 LIYKYTCKDG
-572 EPKLNKLGSTNWEKT
+572 VKPKLNKLGSTNWEKT

-1081 VTADMLVYMYEE
+1081 VTADMFVYMYEE

>member
-1 MNILIKELENLGKF
+1 MKF
-15 KEYVS
+15 LDKYFKYE
-20 DINKKI
+20 IGTEI
-26 SPIVLS
+26 S
-32 GLSSVGKIQL
+32 GLTIELNIFYILKL
-42 LEATKEFADRNI
+42 CEKYDRNI
-54 CIVTYNELQAKKI
+54 IVLTSSLFEA
-67 YKDLK
+67 
-72 YFSGNVVYFPK
+72 
-83 REIASYDYVAESKDL
+83 
-98 PYERIETLNKI
+98 NKI
-109 FEQEKSAKK
+109 FDSLYKIH
-118 NENRLIV
+118 ENTLLFP
-125 ITTIEAM
+125 M
-132 MQKMISKEEVY
+132 DDFLSSMIIASSP
-143 KALLEF
+143 
-149 KVGKCF
+149 
-155 NLEELKQSLIHLGYE
+155 ELKYKRLETLDKLKENKKYVIVTNLMGYLKYLPNKGIKNYLELNIGQEIKRDELISSLSFLGYHRE
-170 RADIVDGKGQFSVRG
+170 SLVTMSGEYAVRGFIVDMFP
-185 GILDIGTTNTQ
+185 IDYDHPI
-196 GVRIEFWGDEVD
+196 RIEFDG
-208 SIRSF
+208 
-213 SITSQRSNKMI
+213 N
-224 EEARIYPSH
+224 
-233 ELIVTK
+233 
-239 NIDEICKQIE
+239 
-249 TKKENASEENAKNIT
+249 
-264 EDIELI
+264 
-270 RNGDYIS
+270 
-277 KVDKY
+277 KVDNIKY
-282 FNEFYDKQSSFMEY
+282 FNENSQMSMNLVKSLKIKAIDEMISNDKSSLYEY
-296 IGEDYL
+296 ANEPLVVYVDKSQIDASYTHL
-302 ICLDD
+302 YDD
-307 IEKIN
+307 IVEYKESNNIN
-312 VRQENIIN
+312 EDLMFTMDDIK
-320 DNNQL
+320 D
-325 IETLLEKDRIVPDS
+325 KDRIYVNLFSTGGINLKAES
-339 IKNIAKYDV
+339 IINYKENFEKLQNDYDKWIREGKDV
-348 ENVENQLIYLYETD
+348 YFYLSRLEEKKKILKLIP
-362 LLSDKNTTKFS
+362 S
-373 ANVFNF
+373 ANVVMKELSHGFILD
-379 KYRDMH
+379 KYVVISENDIEEV
-385 FFKSELNILTTEI
+385 KSV
-398 KKALDENKRVIVLA
+398 RGV
-412 GNEAGSK
+412 
-419 KIEALLEPEEIKYKY
+419 
-434 FEKLEDSQEKIYKNS
+434 YKNNFHVGKR
-449 IEEYLK
+449 IK
-455 NKTVIISNGSLSS
+455 
-468 GFENYET
+468 
-475 NVMVITGEDF
+475 DF
-485 IASEP
+485 N
-490 KKKKHTDSFKQ
+490 Q
-501 GEKVVFADL
+501 LEK
-510 RAGDYVVHKTQG
+510 GDYVVHIAHG
-522 IGIYIGV
+522 IGIYQG
-529 NTITTADGITK
+529 ITTLTVRGVQKDFLTIYYEGTDKIYVPVEKIDLIYKYTGKDGIK
-540 DYIKVKYKNDDVLY
+540 
-554 VPTDM
+554 
-559 LDNIRKYVGGGDG
+559 
-572 EPKLNKLGSTNWEKT
+572 PKLNKLGSTNWEKT

-630 KYNLTPDQKK
+630 KYSLTKDQEKSII
-640 AVVEINNDLKK
+640 EINSDLRK

-716 NRHVSARETHRIL
+716 NRHVSAKETHRIL
-729 EDLKRGKIDILF
+729 EDLKKGRIDILF
-741 GTHRILSDDIV
+741 GTHRILSDDV
-752 CKNLGMLVVD
+752 SCKNLGMLVVD

-841 KGQIF
+841 NGQVF

-861 IHELVPDAK
+861 IHELVPDAR
-870 INFAHGKMEKDELD
+870 ITYAHGKMEKDELD
-884 NIMTSFI
+884 DIMTSFI

-930 QIRGRVGRSNKIAYA
+930 QIRGRVGRSDKIAYA

-982 LSLRGAGDIFGAS
+982 LNLRGAGDVFGAS

-1002 VGISLYMKMIEDE
+1002 VGISLYMKMVEDE

-1022 FTPEEDKE
+1022 DVEEDDTE
-1030 TQALINVS
+1030 TQALINVN
-1038 THISDTYVTDE
+1038 THISDNYVSDE

-1081 VTADMLVYMYEE
+1081 VTNDMLVYMYEE
-1093 WFEKL
+1093 WFEKI

-1107 VQTDRSIEITL
+1107 VQTDRSVEITL
-1118 PEDVSSNIKGDK
+1118 PEEISSNIKGDK

>member
-1 MNILIKELENLGKF
+1 MNFLDEYF
-15 KEYVS
+15 KYE
-20 DINKKI
+20 IGTEI
-26 SPIVLS
+26 S
-32 GLSSVGKIQL
+32 GLTHELNVFYVQKL
-42 LEATKEFADRNI
+42 CEKYDRNI
-54 CIVTYNELQAKKI
+54 IVLTSSLFEANKIYDSLVKIHDNTLLFPMDDFLSSMIVASSPELKYKRLETLDKLKSDKKYIIVTNLMGY
-67 YKDLK
+67 LK
-72 YFSGNVVYFPK
+72 YLPSANIKNYIDIKQNDVIK
-83 REIASYDYVAESKDL
+83 RDILAEEI
-98 PYERIETLNKI
+98 NK
-109 FEQEKSAKK
+109 
-118 NENRLIV
+118 
-125 ITTIEAM
+125 
-132 MQKMISKEEVY
+132 
-143 KALLEF
+143 
-149 KVGKCF
+149 
-155 NLEELKQSLIHLGYE
+155 LGYHRE
-170 RADIVDGKGQFSVRG
+170 SLVTMSGEYAVRG
-185 GILDIGTTNTQ
+185 FILDLYPIDYEHPI
-196 GVRIEFWGDEVD
+196 RIEFDG
-208 SIRSF
+208 
-213 SITSQRSNKMI
+213 
-224 EEARIYPSH
+224 
-233 ELIVTK
+233 
-239 NIDEICKQIE
+239 NIID
-249 TKKENASEENAKNIT
+249 NI
-264 EDIELI
+264 
-270 RNGDYIS
+270 
-277 KVDKY
+277 KY
-282 FNEFYDKQSSFMEY
+282 FNENTQMSTEETNKIKIKAIDEMPSDDKNSLFNYAKNPLVVYVDKSQIEATYTHLYDDIIEY
-296 IGEDYL
+296 KEANDIKEDLMYS
-302 ICLDD
+302 LDD
-307 IEKIN
+307 IKDNDKIFIN
-312 VRQENIIN
+312 LFSTDGIYLKAQSIIN
-320 DNNQL
+320 Y
-325 IETLLEKDRIVPDS
+325 K
-339 IKNIAKYDV
+339 
-348 ENVENQLIYLYETD
+348 ENFL
-362 LLSDKNTTKFS
+362 
-373 ANVFNF
+373 
-379 KYRDMH
+379 
-385 FFKSELNILTTEI
+385 
-398 KKALDENKRVIVLA
+398 
-412 GNEAGSK
+412 
-419 KIEALLEPEEIKYKY
+419 
-434 FEKLEDSQEKIYKNS
+434 KLESDYNKWIKEGKIVYFYLSNNNEKKKL
-449 IEEYLK
+449 LK
-455 NKTVIISNGSLSS
+455 IIPSAHIIMKELEHGFILDKYVIIS
-468 GFENYET
+468 END
-475 NVMVITGEDF
+475 IEDVKVTHGVYKNNF
-485 IASEP
+485 HVG
-490 KKKKHTDSFKQ
+490 KKIKDFNQ
-501 GEKVVFADL
+501 LEK
-510 RAGDYVVHKTQG
+510 GDYVVHISHG
-522 IGIYIGV
+522 IGIYQG
-529 NTITTADGITK
+529 ITTLSVRGVQK
-540 DYIKVKYKNDDVLY
+540 DFLTIYYEGTDKIY
-554 VPTDM
+554 VPVEKID
-559 LDNIRKYVGGGDG
+559 LIYKYTCKDG
-572 EPKLNKLGSTNWEKT
+572 VKPKLNKLGSTNWEKT

-630 KYNLTPDQKK
+630 KYKLTPDQKK

-729 EDLKRGKIDILF
+729 EDLKKGKIDILF

-752 CKNLGMLVVD
+752 CNNLGMLVVD

-1022 FTPEEDKE
+1022 FAPEEDKE

-1081 VTADMLVYMYEE
+1081 VTDDMLVYMYEE

>member
-1 MNILIKELENLGKF
+1 MNFLDEYF
-15 KEYVS
+15 KYE
-20 DINKKI
+20 IGTEI
-26 SPIVLS
+26 S
-32 GLSSVGKIQL
+32 GLTHELNVFYVQKL
-42 LEATKEFADRNI
+42 CEKYDRNI
-54 CIVTYNELQAKKI
+54 IVLTSSLFEANKIYDSLVKIHDNTLLFPMDDFLSSMIVASSPELKYKRLETLDKLKSDKKYIIVTNLMGY
-67 YKDLK
+67 LK
-72 YFSGNVVYFPK
+72 YLPNANIKNYIDIKQNDVIK
-83 REIASYDYVAESKDL
+83 RDVLAEEI
-98 PYERIETLNKI
+98 NK
-109 FEQEKSAKK
+109 
-118 NENRLIV
+118 
-125 ITTIEAM
+125 
-132 MQKMISKEEVY
+132 
-143 KALLEF
+143 
-149 KVGKCF
+149 
-155 NLEELKQSLIHLGYE
+155 LGYHRE
-170 RADIVDGKGQFSVRG
+170 SLVTMSGEYAVRG
-185 GILDIGTTNTQ
+185 FILDLYPIDYEHPI
-196 GVRIEFWGDEVD
+196 RIEFDG
-208 SIRSF
+208 
-213 SITSQRSNKMI
+213 
-224 EEARIYPSH
+224 
-233 ELIVTK
+233 
-239 NIDEICKQIE
+239 NIID
-249 TKKENASEENAKNIT
+249 NI
-264 EDIELI
+264 
-270 RNGDYIS
+270 
-277 KVDKY
+277 KY
-282 FNEFYDKQSSFMEY
+282 FNENTQMSTEETNKIKIKAIDEMPSDDKNSLFDYAKNPLVVYVDKSQIEATYTHLYDDIIEY
-296 IGEDYL
+296 KEANDIKEDLMYS
-302 ICLDD
+302 LDD
-307 IEKIN
+307 IKDNDKIFIN
-312 VRQENIIN
+312 LFSTDGIDLKAQSIIN
-320 DNNQL
+320 Y
-325 IETLLEKDRIVPDS
+325 K
-339 IKNIAKYDV
+339 
-348 ENVENQLIYLYETD
+348 ENFL
-362 LLSDKNTTKFS
+362 
-373 ANVFNF
+373 
-379 KYRDMH
+379 
-385 FFKSELNILTTEI
+385 
-398 KKALDENKRVIVLA
+398 
-412 GNEAGSK
+412 
-419 KIEALLEPEEIKYKY
+419 
-434 FEKLEDSQEKIYKNS
+434 KLESDYNKWIKEGKIVYFYLSNNNEKKQL
-449 IEEYLK
+449 LK
-455 NKTVIISNGSLSS
+455 IIPSAHIIMKELEHGFILGKYVIIS
-468 GFENYET
+468 END
-475 NVMVITGEDF
+475 IEDVKVTYGVYKNNF
-485 IASEP
+485 HVG
-490 KKKKHTDSFKQ
+490 KKIKDFNQ
-501 GEKVVFADL
+501 LEK
-510 RAGDYVVHKTQG
+510 GDYVVHISHG
-522 IGIYIGV
+522 IGIYQG
-529 NTITTADGITK
+529 ITT
-540 DYIKVKYKNDDVLY
+540 LY
-554 VPTDM
+554 VRGVQKDFLTIYYEGTDKIYVPVEKID
-559 LDNIRKYVGGGDG
+559 LIYKYTCKDG
-572 EPKLNKLGSTNWEKT
+572 VKPKLNKLGSTNWEKT

-630 KYNLTPDQKK
+630 KYKLTPDQKK

-729 EDLKRGKIDILF
+729 EDLKKGKIDILF

-982 LSLRGAGDIFGAS
+982 LSLRGAGDVFGAS

-1002 VGISLYMKMIEDE
+1002 VGISLYMKMVEDE

-1022 FTPEEDKE
+1022 FAPEEDKE

>member
-1 MNILIKELENLGKF
+1 MNFLDEYF
-15 KEYVS
+15 KYE
-20 DINKKI
+20 IGTEI
-26 SPIVLS
+26 S
-32 GLSSVGKIQL
+32 GLTHELNVFYVQKL
-42 LEATKEFADRNI
+42 CEKYDRNI
-54 CIVTYNELQAKKI
+54 IVLTSSLFEANKIYDSLVKIHDNTLLFPMDDFLSSMIVASSPELKYKRLETLDKLKSDKKYIIVTNLMGY
-67 YKDLK
+67 LK
-72 YFSGNVVYFPK
+72 YLPSANIKNYIDIKQNDVIK
-83 REIASYDYVAESKDL
+83 RDVLAEEI
-98 PYERIETLNKI
+98 NK
-109 FEQEKSAKK
+109 
-118 NENRLIV
+118 
-125 ITTIEAM
+125 
-132 MQKMISKEEVY
+132 
-143 KALLEF
+143 
-149 KVGKCF
+149 
-155 NLEELKQSLIHLGYE
+155 LGYHRE
-170 RADIVDGKGQFSVRG
+170 SLVTMSGEYAVRG
-185 GILDIGTTNTQ
+185 FILDLYPIDYEHPI
-196 GVRIEFWGDEVD
+196 RIEFDG
-208 SIRSF
+208 
-213 SITSQRSNKMI
+213 
-224 EEARIYPSH
+224 
-233 ELIVTK
+233 
-239 NIDEICKQIE
+239 NIID
-249 TKKENASEENAKNIT
+249 NI
-264 EDIELI
+264 
-270 RNGDYIS
+270 
-277 KVDKY
+277 KY
-282 FNEFYDKQSSFMEY
+282 FNENTQMSTEETNKIKIKAIDEMPSDDKNSLFDYAKNPLVVYVDKSQIEATYTHLYDDIIEY
-296 IGEDYL
+296 KEANDIKEDLMYS
-302 ICLDD
+302 LDD
-307 IEKIN
+307 IKDNDKIFIN
-312 VRQENIIN
+312 LFSTDGIDLKAQSIIN
-320 DNNQL
+320 Y
-325 IETLLEKDRIVPDS
+325 K
-339 IKNIAKYDV
+339 
-348 ENVENQLIYLYETD
+348 ENFL
-362 LLSDKNTTKFS
+362 
-373 ANVFNF
+373 
-379 KYRDMH
+379 
-385 FFKSELNILTTEI
+385 
-398 KKALDENKRVIVLA
+398 
-412 GNEAGSK
+412 
-419 KIEALLEPEEIKYKY
+419 
-434 FEKLEDSQEKIYKNS
+434 KLESDYNKWIKEGKIVYFYLSNNNEKKQL
-449 IEEYLK
+449 LK
-455 NKTVIISNGSLSS
+455 IIPSAHIIMKELEHGFILGKYVIIS
-468 GFENYET
+468 END
-475 NVMVITGEDF
+475 IEDVKVTHGVYKNNF
-485 IASEP
+485 HVG
-490 KKKKHTDSFKQ
+490 KKIKDFNQ
-501 GEKVVFADL
+501 LEK
-510 RAGDYVVHKTQG
+510 GDYVVHISHG
-522 IGIYIGV
+522 IGIYQG
-529 NTITTADGITK
+529 ITTLSVRGVQK
-540 DYIKVKYKNDDVLY
+540 DFLTIYYEGTDKIY
-554 VPTDM
+554 VPVEKID
-559 LDNIRKYVGGGDG
+559 LIYKYTCKDG
-572 EPKLNKLGSTNWEKT
+572 VKPKLNKLGSTNWEKT

-729 EDLKRGKIDILF
+729 EDLKKGKIDILF

-1060 EIDSYEKMLEIKNEL
+1060 EINSYEKMLEIKNEL

-1081 VTADMLVYMYEE
+1081 VTDDMLVYMYEE

>member
-1 MNILIKELENLGKF
+1 MKF
-15 KEYVS
+15 LDEYFKYE
-20 DINKKI
+20 IGTEI
-26 SPIVLS
+26 S
-32 GLSSVGKIQL
+32 GLTSELNIFYILKL
-42 LEATKEFADRNI
+42 CEKYDRNI
-54 CIVTYNELQAKKI
+54 IVLTSSLFEA
-67 YKDLK
+67 
-72 YFSGNVVYFPK
+72 
-83 REIASYDYVAESKDL
+83 
-98 PYERIETLNKI
+98 NKI
-109 FEQEKSAKK
+109 FDSLYKLH
-118 NENRLIV
+118 ENTLLFP
-125 ITTIEAM
+125 M
-132 MQKMISKEEVY
+132 DDFLSSMIIASSP
-143 KALLEF
+143 
-149 KVGKCF
+149 
-155 NLEELKQSLIHLGYE
+155 ELKYKRLETLDKLKENKKYVIVTNLMGYLKYLPNKGIKNYLELNIGQEIKRDELISSLSFLGYHRE
-170 RADIVDGKGQFSVRG
+170 SLVTMSGEYAVRGFIVDLFP
-185 GILDIGTTNTQ
+185 IDYDHPI
-196 GVRIEFWGDEVD
+196 RIEFDG
-208 SIRSF
+208 
-213 SITSQRSNKMI
+213 NKI
-224 EEARIYPSH
+224 D
-233 ELIVTK
+233 
-239 NIDEICKQIE
+239 NI
-249 TKKENASEENAKNIT
+249 
-264 EDIELI
+264 
-270 RNGDYIS
+270 
-277 KVDKY
+277 KY
-282 FNEFYDKQSSFMEY
+282 FNENSQMSMNLVKSLKIKAIDEMISNDKSSLYEY
-296 IGEDYL
+296 ANEPLVVYVDKSQIDASYTHL
-302 ICLDD
+302 YDD
-307 IEKIN
+307 IVEYKESNNIN
-312 VRQENIIN
+312 EDLMFTMDDIK
-320 DNNQL
+320 D
-325 IETLLEKDRIVPDS
+325 KDRIYVNLFSTGGINLKAES
-339 IKNIAKYDV
+339 IINYKENFEKLQNDYDKWIREGKDV
-348 ENVENQLIYLYETD
+348 YFYLSRLEEKKKILKLIP
-362 LLSDKNTTKFS
+362 S
-373 ANVFNF
+373 ANVVMKELSHGFILD
-379 KYRDMH
+379 KYVVISENDIEEV
-385 FFKSELNILTTEI
+385 KSV
-398 KKALDENKRVIVLA
+398 RGV
-412 GNEAGSK
+412 
-419 KIEALLEPEEIKYKY
+419 
-434 FEKLEDSQEKIYKNS
+434 YKNNFHVGKR
-449 IEEYLK
+449 IK
-455 NKTVIISNGSLSS
+455 
-468 GFENYET
+468 
-475 NVMVITGEDF
+475 DF
-485 IASEP
+485 N
-490 KKKKHTDSFKQ
+490 Q
-501 GEKVVFADL
+501 LEK
-510 RAGDYVVHKTQG
+510 GDYVVHVAHG
-522 IGIYIGV
+522 IGIYQG
-529 NTITTADGITK
+529 ITTLTVRGVQKDFLTIYYEGTDKIYVPVEKIDLIYKYTGKDGIK
-540 DYIKVKYKNDDVLY
+540 
-554 VPTDM
+554 
-559 LDNIRKYVGGGDG
+559 
-572 EPKLNKLGSTNWEKT
+572 PKLNKLGSTNWEKT

-630 KYNLTPDQKK
+630 KYSLTKDQEKSII
-640 AVVEINNDLKK
+640 EINSDLRK

-716 NRHVSARETHRIL
+716 NRHVSAKETHRIL
-729 EDLKRGKIDILF
+729 EDLKKGRIDILF
-741 GTHRILSDDIV
+741 GTHRILSDDV
-752 CKNLGMLVVD
+752 SCKNLGMLVVD

-841 KGQIF
+841 NGQVF

-861 IHELVPDAK
+861 IHELVPDAR
-870 INFAHGKMEKDELD
+870 ITYAHGKMEKDVLD
-884 NIMTSFI
+884 DIMTSFI

-930 QIRGRVGRSNKIAYA
+930 QIRGRVGRSDKIAYA

-982 LSLRGAGDIFGAS
+982 LNLRGAGDVFGAS

-1002 VGISLYMKMIEDE
+1002 VGISLYMKMVEDE

-1022 FTPEEDKE
+1022 YVEDDDTD
-1030 TQALINVS
+1030 TQALINVN
-1038 THISDTYVTDE
+1038 THISDNYVSDE

-1081 VTADMLVYMYEE
+1081 VTNDMLVYMYEE

-1098 AKKYNIKQV
+1098 AKKYSIKQV

-1118 PEDVSSNIKGDK
+1118 PEEISSNIKGDK

>member
-1 MNILIKELENLGKF
+1 MNFLDEYF
-15 KEYVS
+15 KYE
-20 DINKKI
+20 IGTEI
-26 SPIVLS
+26 S
-32 GLSSVGKIQL
+32 GLTHELNVFYVQKL
-42 LEATKEFADRNI
+42 CEKYDRNI
-54 CIVTYNELQAKKI
+54 IVLTSSLFEANKIYDSLVKIHDNTLLFPMDDFLSSMIVASSPELKYKRLETLDKLKSDKKYIIVTNLMGY
-67 YKDLK
+67 LK
-72 YFSGNVVYFPK
+72 YLPSANIKNYIDIKQNDVIK
-83 REIASYDYVAESKDL
+83 RDILAEEI
-98 PYERIETLNKI
+98 NK
-109 FEQEKSAKK
+109 
-118 NENRLIV
+118 
-125 ITTIEAM
+125 
-132 MQKMISKEEVY
+132 
-143 KALLEF
+143 
-149 KVGKCF
+149 
-155 NLEELKQSLIHLGYE
+155 LGYHRE
-170 RADIVDGKGQFSVRG
+170 SLVTMSGEYAVRG
-185 GILDIGTTNTQ
+185 FILDLYPIDYEHPI
-196 GVRIEFWGDEVD
+196 RIEFDGN
-208 SIRSF
+208 I
-213 SITSQRSNKMI
+213 I
-224 EEARIYPSH
+224 E
-233 ELIVTK
+233 
-239 NIDEICKQIE
+239 NI
-249 TKKENASEENAKNIT
+249 
-264 EDIELI
+264 
-270 RNGDYIS
+270 
-277 KVDKY
+277 KY
-282 FNEFYDKQSSFMEY
+282 FNENTQMSTEESNKIKIKAIDEMPSDDKNSLFDYAKNPLVVYVDKSQIEATYTHLYDDIIEY
-296 IGEDYL
+296 KEANDVKEDLMYS
-302 ICLDD
+302 LDD
-307 IEKIN
+307 IKDNDKIFIN
-312 VRQENIIN
+312 LFSTDGIDLKAQSIIN
-320 DNNQL
+320 Y
-325 IETLLEKDRIVPDS
+325 K
-339 IKNIAKYDV
+339 
-348 ENVENQLIYLYETD
+348 ENFL
-362 LLSDKNTTKFS
+362 
-373 ANVFNF
+373 
-379 KYRDMH
+379 
-385 FFKSELNILTTEI
+385 
-398 KKALDENKRVIVLA
+398 
-412 GNEAGSK
+412 
-419 KIEALLEPEEIKYKY
+419 
-434 FEKLEDSQEKIYKNS
+434 KLESDYNKWIKEGKIVYFYLSNNNEKKQL
-449 IEEYLK
+449 LK
-455 NKTVIISNGSLSS
+455 IIPSAHIIMKELEHGFILGKYVIIS
-468 GFENYET
+468 END
-475 NVMVITGEDF
+475 IEDVKVTYGVYKNNF
-485 IASEP
+485 HVG
-490 KKKKHTDSFKQ
+490 KKIKDFNQ
-501 GEKVVFADL
+501 LEK
-510 RAGDYVVHKTQG
+510 GDYVVHISHG
-522 IGIYIGV
+522 IGIYQG
-529 NTITTADGITK
+529 ITTLSVRGVQK
-540 DYIKVKYKNDDVLY
+540 DFLTIYYEGTDKIY
-554 VPTDM
+554 VPVEKID
-559 LDNIRKYVGGGDG
+559 LIYKYTCKDG
-572 EPKLNKLGSTNWEKT
+572 VKPKLNKLGSTNWEKT

-1081 VTADMLVYMYEE
+1081 VTDDMLVYMYEE

>member
-1 MNILIKELENLGKF
+1 MKF
-15 KEYVS
+15 LDEYFKYE
-20 DINKKI
+20 IGTEI
-26 SPIVLS
+26 S
-32 GLSSVGKIQL
+32 GLTNELNVFYVDKLSEKY
-42 LEATKEFADRNI
+42 DRNI
-54 CIVTYNELQAKKI
+54 IVLTSSLFEANKIYDNLVKIHENTLLFPMDDFLSSMLVASSPELKYKRLETLDKLKSDNKYIIVTNLMGY
-67 YKDLK
+67 LK
-72 YFSGNVVYFPK
+72 YLPS
-83 REIASYDYVAESKDL
+83 ASIKNYID
-98 PYERIETLNKI
+98 I
-109 FEQEKSAKK
+109 KK
-118 NENRLIV
+118 NDIIKRDDLV
-125 ITTIEAM
+125 
-132 MQKMISKEEVY
+132 KEID
-143 KALLEF
+143 A
-149 KVGKCF
+149 
-155 NLEELKQSLIHLGYE
+155 LGYHRE
-170 RADIVDGKGQFSVRG
+170 SLVTMSGEYAVRG
-185 GILDIGTTNTQ
+185 FILDLYPIDYDHPI
-196 GVRIEFWGDEVD
+196 RIEFDGNVIDNIKYFDEN
-208 SIRSF
+208 
-213 SITSQRSNKMI
+213 TQMSNNDIHDIKI
-224 EEARIYPSH
+224 KA
-233 ELIVTK
+233 
-239 NIDEICKQIE
+239 IDEMVSSDKNSLFDYAENPLVVYVDKSQIE
-249 TKKENASEENAKNIT
+249 ASYSKLFDDIAEYKESNEIN
-264 EDIELI
+264 EDLM
-270 RNGDYIS
+270 YS
-277 KVDKY
+277 
-282 FNEFYDKQSSFMEY
+282 
-296 IGEDYL
+296 
-302 ICLDD
+302 LDD
-307 IEKIN
+307 IHDNDRIYVNLFASEGLN
-312 VRQENIIN
+312 LNAQSIIN
-320 DNNQL
+320 Y
-325 IETLLEKDRIVPDS
+325 K
-339 IKNIAKYDV
+339 
-348 ENVENQLIYLYETD
+348 EN
-362 LLSDKNTTKFS
+362 
-373 ANVFNF
+373 
-379 KYRDMH
+379 
-385 FFKSELNILTTEI
+385 
-398 KKALDENKRVIVLA
+398 
-412 GNEAGSK
+412 
-419 KIEALLEPEEIKYKY
+419 
-434 FEKLEDSQEKIYKNS
+434 FEKLAADYDAWIKSGKIVYFYLSKLEEKKKLLKIIPSAHVVMKELSHGFILDKYVVISENDIEDIKSSNGVYKNNFHVGKR
-449 IEEYLK
+449 IK
-455 NKTVIISNGSLSS
+455 
-468 GFENYET
+468 
-475 NVMVITGEDF
+475 DF
-485 IASEP
+485 N
-490 KKKKHTDSFKQ
+490 Q
-501 GEKVVFADL
+501 LEK
-510 RAGDYVVHKTQG
+510 GDYVVHISYGIGVYQG
-522 IGIYIGV
+522 ITTLSVRGLQKDFLTIFYEGSDKIYVPVEKINLIYKYTGK
-529 NTITTADGITK
+529 DGIK
-540 DYIKVKYKNDDVLY
+540 
-554 VPTDM
+554 
-559 LDNIRKYVGGGDG
+559 
-572 EPKLNKLGSTNWEKT
+572 PKLNKLGSTNWEKT

-602 ILLYKKRLEL
+602 IILYKKRLEL

-623 EVFASEF
+623 DVFASEF
-630 KYNLTPDQKK
+630 KYALTVDQAK

-716 NRHVSARETHRIL
+716 NRHVSVRETHRIL
-729 EDLKRGKIDILF
+729 EDLKKGKIDILF

-930 QIRGRVGRSNKIAYA
+930 QIRGRVGRSDKVAYA

-982 LSLRGAGDIFGAS
+982 LSLRGAGDVFGAS

-1002 VGISLYMKMIEDE
+1002 VGISLYMKMVEDE
-1015 IKRQQGE
+1015 IKRQRGE
-1022 FTPEEDKE
+1022 TVEEEDTD
-1030 TQALINVS
+1030 TQALISVN

-1060 EIDSYEKMLEIKNEL
+1060 EIDSYEKLLEIKSEL

-1081 VTADMLVYMYEE
+1081 ITQDMLVYMYEE

-1118 PEDVSSNIKGDK
+1118 PEEISSNIKGDK

-1153 LLYTKDLPKH
+1153 LLYTKDLLKH

>member
-1 MNILIKELENLGKF
+1 MNFLDEYF
-15 KEYVS
+15 KYE
-20 DINKKI
+20 IGTEI
-26 SPIVLS
+26 S
-32 GLSSVGKIQL
+32 GLTHELNVFYVQKL
-42 LEATKEFADRNI
+42 CEKYDRNI
-54 CIVTYNELQAKKI
+54 IVLTSSLFEANKIYDSLVKIHDNTLLFPMDDFLSSMIVASSPELKYKRLETLDKLKSDKKYIIVTNLMGY
-67 YKDLK
+67 LK
-72 YFSGNVVYFPK
+72 YLPSANIKNYIDIKQNDVIK
-83 REIASYDYVAESKDL
+83 REILAE
-98 PYERIETLNKI
+98 EINK
-109 FEQEKSAKK
+109 
-118 NENRLIV
+118 
-125 ITTIEAM
+125 
-132 MQKMISKEEVY
+132 
-143 KALLEF
+143 
-149 KVGKCF
+149 
-155 NLEELKQSLIHLGYE
+155 LGYHRE
-170 RADIVDGKGQFSVRG
+170 SLVTMSGEYAVRG
-185 GILDIGTTNTQ
+185 FILDLYPIDYEHPI
-196 GVRIEFWGDEVD
+196 RIEFDG
-208 SIRSF
+208 
-213 SITSQRSNKMI
+213 
-224 EEARIYPSH
+224 
-233 ELIVTK
+233 
-239 NIDEICKQIE
+239 NIID
-249 TKKENASEENAKNIT
+249 NI
-264 EDIELI
+264 
-270 RNGDYIS
+270 
-277 KVDKY
+277 KY
-282 FNEFYDKQSSFMEY
+282 FNENTQMSTEETNKIKIKAIDEMPSDDKNSLFDYAKNPLVVYVDKSQIEATYTHLYDDIIEY
-296 IGEDYL
+296 KEANDVKEDLMYS
-302 ICLDD
+302 LDD
-307 IEKIN
+307 IKDNDKIFIN
-312 VRQENIIN
+312 LFSTDGIDLKAQSIIN
-320 DNNQL
+320 Y
-325 IETLLEKDRIVPDS
+325 K
-339 IKNIAKYDV
+339 
-348 ENVENQLIYLYETD
+348 ENFL
-362 LLSDKNTTKFS
+362 
-373 ANVFNF
+373 
-379 KYRDMH
+379 
-385 FFKSELNILTTEI
+385 
-398 KKALDENKRVIVLA
+398 
-412 GNEAGSK
+412 
-419 KIEALLEPEEIKYKY
+419 
-434 FEKLEDSQEKIYKNS
+434 KLESDYNKWIKEGKIVYFYLSNNNEKKQL
-449 IEEYLK
+449 LK
-455 NKTVIISNGSLSS
+455 IIPSAHIIMKELEHGFILGKYVIIS
-468 GFENYET
+468 END
-475 NVMVITGEDF
+475 IEDVKVTYGVYKNNF
-485 IASEP
+485 HVG
-490 KKKKHTDSFKQ
+490 KKIKDFNQ
-501 GEKVVFADL
+501 LEK
-510 RAGDYVVHKTQG
+510 GDYVVHISHG
-522 IGIYIGV
+522 IGIYQG
-529 NTITTADGITK
+529 ITTLSVRGVQK
-540 DYIKVKYKNDDVLY
+540 DFLTIYYEGTDKIY
-554 VPTDM
+554 VPVEKID
-559 LDNIRKYVGGGDG
+559 LIYKYTCKDG
-572 EPKLNKLGSTNWEKT
+572 VKPKLNKLGSTNWEKT

-729 EDLKRGKIDILF
+729 EDLKKGKIDILF

-1081 VTADMLVYMYEE
+1081 VTDDMLVYMYEE

-1130 LLIEAMNLSRS
+1130 LLIEVMNLSRS

>member
-1 MNILIKELENLGKF
+1 MNFLDEYF
-15 KEYVS
+15 KYE
-20 DINKKI
+20 IGTEI
-26 SPIVLS
+26 S
-32 GLSSVGKIQL
+32 GLTHELNVFYVQKL
-42 LEATKEFADRNI
+42 CEKYDRNI
-54 CIVTYNELQAKKI
+54 IVLTSSLFEANKIYDSLVKIHDNTLLFPMDDFLSSMIVASSPELKYKRLETLDKLKSDKKYIIVTNLMGY
-67 YKDLK
+67 LK
-72 YFSGNVVYFPK
+72 YLPSANIKNYIDIKQNDVIK
-83 REIASYDYVAESKDL
+83 RDILAEEI
-98 PYERIETLNKI
+98 NK
-109 FEQEKSAKK
+109 
-118 NENRLIV
+118 
-125 ITTIEAM
+125 
-132 MQKMISKEEVY
+132 
-143 KALLEF
+143 
-149 KVGKCF
+149 
-155 NLEELKQSLIHLGYE
+155 LGYHRE
-170 RADIVDGKGQFSVRG
+170 SLVTMSGEYAVRG
-185 GILDIGTTNTQ
+185 FILDLYPIDYEHPI
-196 GVRIEFWGDEVD
+196 RIEFDG
-208 SIRSF
+208 
-213 SITSQRSNKMI
+213 
-224 EEARIYPSH
+224 
-233 ELIVTK
+233 
-239 NIDEICKQIE
+239 NIID
-249 TKKENASEENAKNIT
+249 NI
-264 EDIELI
+264 
-270 RNGDYIS
+270 
-277 KVDKY
+277 KY
-282 FNEFYDKQSSFMEY
+282 FNENTQMSTEETNKIKIKAIDEMPSDDKNSLFDYAKNPLVVYVDKSQIEATYTHLYDDIIEY
-296 IGEDYL
+296 KEANDVKEDLMYS
-302 ICLDD
+302 LDD
-307 IEKIN
+307 IKDNDKIFIN
-312 VRQENIIN
+312 LFSTDGIDLKAQSIIN
-320 DNNQL
+320 Y
-325 IETLLEKDRIVPDS
+325 K
-339 IKNIAKYDV
+339 
-348 ENVENQLIYLYETD
+348 ENFL
-362 LLSDKNTTKFS
+362 
-373 ANVFNF
+373 
-379 KYRDMH
+379 
-385 FFKSELNILTTEI
+385 
-398 KKALDENKRVIVLA
+398 
-412 GNEAGSK
+412 
-419 KIEALLEPEEIKYKY
+419 
-434 FEKLEDSQEKIYKNS
+434 KLESDYNKWIKEGKIVYFYLSNNNEKKQL
-449 IEEYLK
+449 LK
-455 NKTVIISNGSLSS
+455 IIPSAHIIMKELEHGFILDKYVIIS
-468 GFENYET
+468 END
-475 NVMVITGEDF
+475 IEDVKVTHGVYKNNF
-485 IASEP
+485 HVG
-490 KKKKHTDSFKQ
+490 KKIKDFNQ
-501 GEKVVFADL
+501 LEK
-510 RAGDYVVHKTQG
+510 GDYVVHISHG
-522 IGIYIGV
+522 IGIYQG
-529 NTITTADGITK
+529 ITTLSVRGVQK
-540 DYIKVKYKNDDVLY
+540 DFLTIYYEGTDKIY
-554 VPTDM
+554 VPVEKID
-559 LDNIRKYVGGGDG
+559 LIYKYTCKDG
-572 EPKLNKLGSTNWEKT
+572 VKPKLNKLGSTNWEKT

-1022 FTPEEDKE
+1022 FAPEEDKE

-1081 VTADMLVYMYEE
+1081 VTDDMLVYMYEE

>member
-1 MNILIKELENLGKF
+1 MNFLDEYF
-15 KEYVS
+15 KYE
-20 DINKKI
+20 IGTEI
-26 SPIVLS
+26 S
-32 GLSSVGKIQL
+32 GLTHELNVFYVQKL
-42 LEATKEFADRNI
+42 CEKYDRNI
-54 CIVTYNELQAKKI
+54 IVLTSSLFEANKIYDSLVKIHDNTLLFPMDDFLSSMIVASSPELKYKRLETLDKLKSDKKYIIVTNLMGY
-67 YKDLK
+67 LK
-72 YFSGNVVYFPK
+72 YLPSANIKNYIDIKQNDVIK
-83 REIASYDYVAESKDL
+83 RDILAEEI
-98 PYERIETLNKI
+98 NK
-109 FEQEKSAKK
+109 
-118 NENRLIV
+118 
-125 ITTIEAM
+125 
-132 MQKMISKEEVY
+132 
-143 KALLEF
+143 
-149 KVGKCF
+149 
-155 NLEELKQSLIHLGYE
+155 LGYHRE
-170 RADIVDGKGQFSVRG
+170 SLVTMSGEYAVRG
-185 GILDIGTTNTQ
+185 FILDLYPIDYEHPI
-196 GVRIEFWGDEVD
+196 RIEFDG
-208 SIRSF
+208 
-213 SITSQRSNKMI
+213 
-224 EEARIYPSH
+224 
-233 ELIVTK
+233 
-239 NIDEICKQIE
+239 NIID
-249 TKKENASEENAKNIT
+249 NI
-264 EDIELI
+264 
-270 RNGDYIS
+270 
-277 KVDKY
+277 KY
-282 FNEFYDKQSSFMEY
+282 FNENTQMSTEETNKIKIKAIDEMPSDDKNSLFDYAKNPLVVYVDKSQIEATYTHLYDDIIEY
-296 IGEDYL
+296 KEANDVKEDLMYS
-302 ICLDD
+302 LDD
-307 IEKIN
+307 IKDNDKIFIN
-312 VRQENIIN
+312 LFSTDGIDLKAQSIIN
-320 DNNQL
+320 Y
-325 IETLLEKDRIVPDS
+325 K
-339 IKNIAKYDV
+339 
-348 ENVENQLIYLYETD
+348 ENFL
-362 LLSDKNTTKFS
+362 
-373 ANVFNF
+373 
-379 KYRDMH
+379 
-385 FFKSELNILTTEI
+385 
-398 KKALDENKRVIVLA
+398 
-412 GNEAGSK
+412 
-419 KIEALLEPEEIKYKY
+419 
-434 FEKLEDSQEKIYKNS
+434 KLESDYNKWIKEGKIVYFYLSNNNEKKQL
-449 IEEYLK
+449 LK
-455 NKTVIISNGSLSS
+455 IIPSAHIIMKELEHGFILGKYVIIS
-468 GFENYET
+468 END
-475 NVMVITGEDF
+475 IEDVKVTYGVYKNNF
-485 IASEP
+485 HVG
-490 KKKKHTDSFKQ
+490 KKIKDFNQ
-501 GEKVVFADL
+501 LEK
-510 RAGDYVVHKTQG
+510 GDYVVHISHG
-522 IGIYIGV
+522 IGIYQG
-529 NTITTADGITK
+529 ITT
-540 DYIKVKYKNDDVLY
+540 LY
-554 VPTDM
+554 VRGVQKDFLTIYYEGTDKIYVPVEKID
-559 LDNIRKYVGGGDG
+559 LIYKYTCKDG
-572 EPKLNKLGSTNWEKT
+572 VKPKLNKLGSTNWEKT

-630 KYNLTPDQKK
+630 KYKLTPDQKK

-729 EDLKRGKIDILF
+729 EDLKKGKIDILF

-1060 EIDSYEKMLEIKNEL
+1060 EIDSYDKMLEIKNEL

>member
-1 MNILIKELENLGKF
+1 MNFLDEYFKYEIGTEISGLTHELNVFYVQKLCEKYNRNIIVLTSSLFEANKIYDSLVKIHDNTLLFPMDDFLSSMIVASSPELKYKRLETLDKLKSDKKYIIVTNLMGYLKYLPSANIKNYIDIKQNDVIKRDVLAEE
-15 KEYVS
+15 
-20 DINKKI
+20 INK
-26 SPIVLS
+26 
-32 GLSSVGKIQL
+32 
-42 LEATKEFADRNI
+42 
-54 CIVTYNELQAKKI
+54 
-67 YKDLK
+67 
-72 YFSGNVVYFPK
+72 
-83 REIASYDYVAESKDL
+83 
-98 PYERIETLNKI
+98 
-109 FEQEKSAKK
+109 
-118 NENRLIV
+118 
-125 ITTIEAM
+125 
-132 MQKMISKEEVY
+132 
-143 KALLEF
+143 
-149 KVGKCF
+149 
-155 NLEELKQSLIHLGYE
+155 LGYHRE
-170 RADIVDGKGQFSVRG
+170 SLVTMSGEYAVRG
-185 GILDIGTTNTQ
+185 FILDLYPIDYEHPI
-196 GVRIEFWGDEVD
+196 RIEFDG
-208 SIRSF
+208 
-213 SITSQRSNKMI
+213 
-224 EEARIYPSH
+224 
-233 ELIVTK
+233 
-239 NIDEICKQIE
+239 NIID
-249 TKKENASEENAKNIT
+249 NI
-264 EDIELI
+264 
-270 RNGDYIS
+270 
-277 KVDKY
+277 KY
-282 FNEFYDKQSSFMEY
+282 FNENTQMSTEETNKIKIKAIDEMPSDDKNSLFDYAKNPLVVYVDKSQIEATYTHLYDDIIEY
-296 IGEDYL
+296 KEANDIKEDLMYS
-302 ICLDD
+302 LDD
-307 IEKIN
+307 IKDNDKIFIN
-312 VRQENIIN
+312 LFSTDGIDLKAQSIIN
-320 DNNQL
+320 Y
-325 IETLLEKDRIVPDS
+325 K
-339 IKNIAKYDV
+339 
-348 ENVENQLIYLYETD
+348 ENFL
-362 LLSDKNTTKFS
+362 
-373 ANVFNF
+373 
-379 KYRDMH
+379 
-385 FFKSELNILTTEI
+385 
-398 KKALDENKRVIVLA
+398 
-412 GNEAGSK
+412 
-419 KIEALLEPEEIKYKY
+419 
-434 FEKLEDSQEKIYKNS
+434 KLESDYNKWIKEGKIVYFYLSNNNEKKQL
-449 IEEYLK
+449 LK
-455 NKTVIISNGSLSS
+455 IIPSAHIIMKELEHGFILDKYVIIS
-468 GFENYET
+468 END
-475 NVMVITGEDF
+475 IEDVKVTHGVYKNNF
-485 IASEP
+485 HVG
-490 KKKKHTDSFKQ
+490 KKIKDFNQ
-501 GEKVVFADL
+501 LEK
-510 RAGDYVVHKTQG
+510 GDYVVHISHG
-522 IGIYIGV
+522 IGIYQG
-529 NTITTADGITK
+529 ITTLSVRGVQK
-540 DYIKVKYKNDDVLY
+540 DFLTIYYEGTDKIY
-554 VPTDM
+554 VPVEKID
-559 LDNIRKYVGGGDG
+559 LIYKYTCKDG
-572 EPKLNKLGSTNWEKT
+572 VKPKLNKLGSTNWEKT

-752 CKNLGMLVVD
+752 CNNLGMLVVD

-1022 FTPEEDKE
+1022 FAPEEDKE

-1118 PEDVSSNIKGDK
+1118 PEEVSSNIKGDK

>member
-1 MNILIKELENLGKF
+1 MNFLDEYF
-15 KEYVS
+15 KYE
-20 DINKKI
+20 IGTEI
-26 SPIVLS
+26 S
-32 GLSSVGKIQL
+32 GLTHELNVFYVQKL
-42 LEATKEFADRNI
+42 CEKYDRNI
-54 CIVTYNELQAKKI
+54 IILTSSLFEANKIYDSLVKIHDNTLLFPMDDFLSSMIVASSPELKYKRLETLDKLKSDKTYIIVTNLMGY
-67 YKDLK
+67 LK
-72 YFSGNVVYFPK
+72 YLPSANIKNYIDIKQNDVIKRDVLAEEINKLGYHRESLVTMSGEYAVRGFILDLYP
-83 REIASYDYVAESKDL
+83 IDYEH
-98 PYERIETLNKI
+98 PIRIE
-109 FEQEKSAKK
+109 
-118 NENRLIV
+118 
-125 ITTIEAM
+125 
-132 MQKMISKEEVY
+132 Y
-143 KALLEF
+143 
-149 KVGKCF
+149 
-155 NLEELKQSLIHLGYE
+155 
-170 RADIVDGKGQFSVRG
+170 DG
-185 GILDIGTTNTQ
+185 
-196 GVRIEFWGDEVD
+196 
-208 SIRSF
+208 
-213 SITSQRSNKMI
+213 
-224 EEARIYPSH
+224 
-233 ELIVTK
+233 
-239 NIDEICKQIE
+239 NIID
-249 TKKENASEENAKNIT
+249 NI
-264 EDIELI
+264 
-270 RNGDYIS
+270 
-277 KVDKY
+277 KY
-282 FNEFYDKQSSFMEY
+282 FNENTQMSMEETNKIKIKAIDEMPSDDKNSLFDYAKNPLVVYVDKSQIEAAYTHLYDDIIEY
-296 IGEDYL
+296 KEANDIKEDLMYS
-302 ICLDD
+302 LDD
-307 IEKIN
+307 IKDNDKIFIN
-312 VRQENIIN
+312 LFSTGGIYLKAQSIIN
-320 DNNQL
+320 Y
-325 IETLLEKDRIVPDS
+325 K
-339 IKNIAKYDV
+339 
-348 ENVENQLIYLYETD
+348 ENFL
-362 LLSDKNTTKFS
+362 
-373 ANVFNF
+373 
-379 KYRDMH
+379 
-385 FFKSELNILTTEI
+385 
-398 KKALDENKRVIVLA
+398 
-412 GNEAGSK
+412 
-419 KIEALLEPEEIKYKY
+419 
-434 FEKLEDSQEKIYKNS
+434 KLESDYNKWIKEGKIVYFYLSNNNEKKKL
-449 IEEYLK
+449 LK
-455 NKTVIISNGSLSS
+455 IIPSAHIIMKELEHGFILDKYVIIS
-468 GFENYET
+468 ENDIED
-475 NVMVITGEDF
+475 VKVIHGVYKNNFHVGKKIKDF
-485 IASEP
+485 N
-490 KKKKHTDSFKQ
+490 Q
-501 GEKVVFADL
+501 LEK
-510 RAGDYVVHKTQG
+510 GDYVVHISHG
-522 IGIYIGV
+522 IGIYQG
-529 NTITTADGITK
+529 ITTLSVRGVQK
-540 DYIKVKYKNDDVLY
+540 DFLTIYYEGTDKIY
-554 VPTDM
+554 VPVEKID
-559 LDNIRKYVGGGDG
+559 LIYKYTGKDG
-572 EPKLNKLGSTNWEKT
+572 VKPKLNKLGSTNWEKT

-709 PIEIALL
+709 PVEIALL

-729 EDLKRGKIDILF
+729 EDLKNGKIDILF

-841 KGQIF
+841 KGQVF

-861 IHELVPDAK
+861 IHELVPDAR

-930 QIRGRVGRSNKIAYA
+930 QIRGRVGRSDKIAYA

-1022 FTPEEDKE
+1022 FDPEEDKE

-1081 VTADMLVYMYEE
+1081 VTPDMLVYMYEE

-1118 PEDVSSNIKGDK
+1118 PEEVSSNIKGDK

>member
-1 MNILIKELENLGKF
+1 MNFLDEYF
-15 KEYVS
+15 KYE
-20 DINKKI
+20 IGTEI
-26 SPIVLS
+26 S
-32 GLSSVGKIQL
+32 GLTHELNVFYVQKL
-42 LEATKEFADRNI
+42 CEKYDRNI
-54 CIVTYNELQAKKI
+54 IVLTSSLFEANKIYDSLVKIHDNTLLFPMDDFLSSMIVASSPELKYKRLETLDKLKSDKKYIIVTNLMGY
-67 YKDLK
+67 LK
-72 YFSGNVVYFPK
+72 YLPSANIKNYIDIKQNDVIK
-83 REIASYDYVAESKDL
+83 RDILAEEI
-98 PYERIETLNKI
+98 NK
-109 FEQEKSAKK
+109 
-118 NENRLIV
+118 
-125 ITTIEAM
+125 
-132 MQKMISKEEVY
+132 
-143 KALLEF
+143 
-149 KVGKCF
+149 
-155 NLEELKQSLIHLGYE
+155 LGYHRE
-170 RADIVDGKGQFSVRG
+170 SLVTMSGEYAVRG
-185 GILDIGTTNTQ
+185 FILDLYPIDYEHPI
-196 GVRIEFWGDEVD
+196 RIEFDG
-208 SIRSF
+208 
-213 SITSQRSNKMI
+213 
-224 EEARIYPSH
+224 
-233 ELIVTK
+233 
-239 NIDEICKQIE
+239 NIID
-249 TKKENASEENAKNIT
+249 NI
-264 EDIELI
+264 
-270 RNGDYIS
+270 
-277 KVDKY
+277 KY
-282 FNEFYDKQSSFMEY
+282 FNENTQMSTEESNKIKIKAIDEMPSDDKNSLFDYAKNPLVVYVDKSQIEATYTHLYDDIIEY
-296 IGEDYL
+296 KEANDIKEDLMYS
-302 ICLDD
+302 LDD
-307 IEKIN
+307 INDNDKIFIN
-312 VRQENIIN
+312 LFSTDGIDLKAQSIIN
-320 DNNQL
+320 Y
-325 IETLLEKDRIVPDS
+325 K
-339 IKNIAKYDV
+339 
-348 ENVENQLIYLYETD
+348 ENFL
-362 LLSDKNTTKFS
+362 
-373 ANVFNF
+373 
-379 KYRDMH
+379 
-385 FFKSELNILTTEI
+385 
-398 KKALDENKRVIVLA
+398 
-412 GNEAGSK
+412 
-419 KIEALLEPEEIKYKY
+419 
-434 FEKLEDSQEKIYKNS
+434 KLESDYNKWIKEGKIVYFYLSNNNEKKQL
-449 IEEYLK
+449 LK
-455 NKTVIISNGSLSS
+455 IIPSAHIIMKELEHGFILDKYVIIS
-468 GFENYET
+468 END
-475 NVMVITGEDF
+475 IEDVKVTHGVYKNNF
-485 IASEP
+485 HVG
-490 KKKKHTDSFKQ
+490 KKIKDFNQ
-501 GEKVVFADL
+501 LEK
-510 RAGDYVVHKTQG
+510 GDYVVHISHG
-522 IGIYIGV
+522 IGIYQG
-529 NTITTADGITK
+529 ITTLSVRGVQK
-540 DYIKVKYKNDDVLY
+540 DFLTIYYEGTDKIY
-554 VPTDM
+554 VPVEKID
-559 LDNIRKYVGGGDG
+559 LIYKYTCKDG
-572 EPKLNKLGSTNWEKT
+572 VKPKLNKLGSTNWEKT

-729 EDLKRGKIDILF
+729 EDLKKGKIDILF

-752 CKNLGMLVVD
+752 CNNLGMLVVD

-995 QAGFVDS
+995 QAGFIDS

-1015 IKRQQGE
+1015 IKRQQGK
-1022 FTPEEDKE
+1022 FAPEEDKE

>member
-1 MNILIKELENLGKF
+1 MNFLDEYF
-15 KEYVS
+15 KYE
-20 DINKKI
+20 IGTEI
-26 SPIVLS
+26 S
-32 GLSSVGKIQL
+32 GLTHELNVFYVQKL
-42 LEATKEFADRNI
+42 CEKYDRNI
-54 CIVTYNELQAKKI
+54 IVLTSSLFEANKIYDSLVKIHDNTLLFPMDDFLSSMIVASSPELKYKRLETLDKLKSDKKYIIVTNLMGY
-67 YKDLK
+67 LK
-72 YFSGNVVYFPK
+72 YLPSANIKNYIDIKQNDVIK
-83 REIASYDYVAESKDL
+83 RDILAEEI
-98 PYERIETLNKI
+98 NK
-109 FEQEKSAKK
+109 
-118 NENRLIV
+118 
-125 ITTIEAM
+125 
-132 MQKMISKEEVY
+132 
-143 KALLEF
+143 
-149 KVGKCF
+149 
-155 NLEELKQSLIHLGYE
+155 LGYHRE
-170 RADIVDGKGQFSVRG
+170 SLVTMSGEYAVRG
-185 GILDIGTTNTQ
+185 FILDLYPIDYEHPI
-196 GVRIEFWGDEVD
+196 RIEFDG
-208 SIRSF
+208 
-213 SITSQRSNKMI
+213 
-224 EEARIYPSH
+224 
-233 ELIVTK
+233 
-239 NIDEICKQIE
+239 NIID
-249 TKKENASEENAKNIT
+249 NI
-264 EDIELI
+264 
-270 RNGDYIS
+270 
-277 KVDKY
+277 KY
-282 FNEFYDKQSSFMEY
+282 FNENTQMSTEESNKIKIKAIDEMPSDDKNSLFDYAKNPLVVYVDKSQIEATYTHLYDDIIEY
-296 IGEDYL
+296 KEANDIKEDLMYS
-302 ICLDD
+302 LDD
-307 IEKIN
+307 INDNDKIFIN
-312 VRQENIIN
+312 LFSTDGIDLKAQSIIN
-320 DNNQL
+320 Y
-325 IETLLEKDRIVPDS
+325 K
-339 IKNIAKYDV
+339 
-348 ENVENQLIYLYETD
+348 ENFL
-362 LLSDKNTTKFS
+362 
-373 ANVFNF
+373 
-379 KYRDMH
+379 
-385 FFKSELNILTTEI
+385 
-398 KKALDENKRVIVLA
+398 
-412 GNEAGSK
+412 
-419 KIEALLEPEEIKYKY
+419 
-434 FEKLEDSQEKIYKNS
+434 KLESDYNKWIKEGKIVYFYLSNNNEKKQL
-449 IEEYLK
+449 LK
-455 NKTVIISNGSLSS
+455 IIPSAHIIMKELEHGFILDKYVIIS
-468 GFENYET
+468 END
-475 NVMVITGEDF
+475 IEDVKVTHGVYKNNF
-485 IASEP
+485 HVG
-490 KKKKHTDSFKQ
+490 KKIKDFNQ
-501 GEKVVFADL
+501 LEK
-510 RAGDYVVHKTQG
+510 GDYVVHISHG
-522 IGIYIGV
+522 IGIYQG
-529 NTITTADGITK
+529 ITTLSVRGVQK
-540 DYIKVKYKNDDVLY
+540 DFLTIYYEGTDKIY
-554 VPTDM
+554 VPVEKID
-559 LDNIRKYVGGGDG
+559 LIYKYTCKDG
-572 EPKLNKLGSTNWEKT
+572 VKPKLNKLGSTNWEKT

-729 EDLKRGKIDILF
+729 ENLKRGKIDILF

-1022 FTPEEDKE
+1022 FAPEEDKE

>member
-1 MNILIKELENLGKF
+1 MNFLDEYF
-15 KEYVS
+15 KYE
-20 DINKKI
+20 IGTEI
-26 SPIVLS
+26 S
-32 GLSSVGKIQL
+32 GLTHELNVFYVQKL
-42 LEATKEFADRNI
+42 CEKYDRNI
-54 CIVTYNELQAKKI
+54 IILTSSLFEANKIYDSLVKIHDNTLLFPMDDFLSSMIVASSPELKYKRLETLDKLKSDKTYIIVTNLMGY
-67 YKDLK
+67 LK
-72 YFSGNVVYFPK
+72 YLPSANIKNYIDIKQNDVIKRDVLAEEINKLGYHRESLVTMSGEYAVRGFILDLYP
-83 REIASYDYVAESKDL
+83 IDYEH
-98 PYERIETLNKI
+98 PIRIE
-109 FEQEKSAKK
+109 
-118 NENRLIV
+118 
-125 ITTIEAM
+125 
-132 MQKMISKEEVY
+132 Y
-143 KALLEF
+143 
-149 KVGKCF
+149 
-155 NLEELKQSLIHLGYE
+155 
-170 RADIVDGKGQFSVRG
+170 DG
-185 GILDIGTTNTQ
+185 
-196 GVRIEFWGDEVD
+196 
-208 SIRSF
+208 
-213 SITSQRSNKMI
+213 
-224 EEARIYPSH
+224 
-233 ELIVTK
+233 
-239 NIDEICKQIE
+239 NIID
-249 TKKENASEENAKNIT
+249 NI
-264 EDIELI
+264 
-270 RNGDYIS
+270 
-277 KVDKY
+277 KY
-282 FNEFYDKQSSFMEY
+282 FNENTQMSMEETNKIKIKAIDEMPSDDKNSLFDYAKNPLVVYVDKSQIEAAYTHLYDDIIEY
-296 IGEDYL
+296 KEANDIKEDLMYS
-302 ICLDD
+302 LDD
-307 IEKIN
+307 IKDNDKIFIN
-312 VRQENIIN
+312 LFSTGGIYLKAQSIIN
-320 DNNQL
+320 Y
-325 IETLLEKDRIVPDS
+325 K
-339 IKNIAKYDV
+339 
-348 ENVENQLIYLYETD
+348 ENFL
-362 LLSDKNTTKFS
+362 
-373 ANVFNF
+373 
-379 KYRDMH
+379 
-385 FFKSELNILTTEI
+385 
-398 KKALDENKRVIVLA
+398 
-412 GNEAGSK
+412 
-419 KIEALLEPEEIKYKY
+419 
-434 FEKLEDSQEKIYKNS
+434 KLESDYNKWIKEGKIVYFYLSNNNEKKKL
-449 IEEYLK
+449 LK
-455 NKTVIISNGSLSS
+455 IIPSAHIIMKELEHGFILDKYVIIS
-468 GFENYET
+468 ENDIED
-475 NVMVITGEDF
+475 VKVIHGVYKNNFHVGKKIKDF
-485 IASEP
+485 N
-490 KKKKHTDSFKQ
+490 Q
-501 GEKVVFADL
+501 LEK
-510 RAGDYVVHKTQG
+510 GDYVVHISHG
-522 IGIYIGV
+522 IGIYQG
-529 NTITTADGITK
+529 ITTLSVRGVQK
-540 DYIKVKYKNDDVLY
+540 DFLTIYYEGTDKIY
-554 VPTDM
+554 VPVEKID
-559 LDNIRKYVGGGDG
+559 LIYKYTGKDG
-572 EPKLNKLGSTNWEKT
+572 VKPKLNKLGSTNWEKT

-729 EDLKRGKIDILF
+729 EDLKNGKIDILF

-841 KGQIF
+841 KGQVF

-861 IHELVPDAK
+861 IHELVPDAR
-870 INFAHGKMEKDELD
+870 ITFAHGKMEKDELD

-930 QIRGRVGRSNKIAYA
+930 QIRGRVGRSDKIAYA

-1022 FTPEEDKE
+1022 FDPEEDKE

-1081 VTADMLVYMYEE
+1081 VTPDMLVYMYEE

-1118 PEDVSSNIKGDK
+1118 PEEVSSNIKGDK

>member
-1 MNILIKELENLGKF
+1 MNFLDEYF
-15 KEYVS
+15 KYE
-20 DINKKI
+20 IGTEI
-26 SPIVLS
+26 S
-32 GLSSVGKIQL
+32 GLTHELNVFYVQKL
-42 LEATKEFADRNI
+42 CEKYDRNI
-54 CIVTYNELQAKKI
+54 IVLTSSLFEANKIYDSLVKIHDNTLLFPMDDFLSSMIVASSPELKYKRLETLDKLKSDKKYIIVTNLMGY
-67 YKDLK
+67 LK
-72 YFSGNVVYFPK
+72 YLPSANIKNYIDIKQNDVIK
-83 REIASYDYVAESKDL
+83 RDVLAEEI
-98 PYERIETLNKI
+98 NK
-109 FEQEKSAKK
+109 
-118 NENRLIV
+118 
-125 ITTIEAM
+125 
-132 MQKMISKEEVY
+132 
-143 KALLEF
+143 
-149 KVGKCF
+149 
-155 NLEELKQSLIHLGYE
+155 LGYHRE
-170 RADIVDGKGQFSVRG
+170 SLVTMSGEYAVRG
-185 GILDIGTTNTQ
+185 FILDLYPIDYEHPI
-196 GVRIEFWGDEVD
+196 RIEFDG
-208 SIRSF
+208 
-213 SITSQRSNKMI
+213 
-224 EEARIYPSH
+224 
-233 ELIVTK
+233 
-239 NIDEICKQIE
+239 NIID
-249 TKKENASEENAKNIT
+249 NI
-264 EDIELI
+264 
-270 RNGDYIS
+270 
-277 KVDKY
+277 KY
-282 FNEFYDKQSSFMEY
+282 FNENTQMSTEETNKIKIKAIDEMPSDDKNSLFDYAKNPLVVYVDKSQIEATYTHLYDDIIEY
-296 IGEDYL
+296 KEANDIKEDLMYS
-302 ICLDD
+302 LDD
-307 IEKIN
+307 IKDNDKIFIN
-312 VRQENIIN
+312 LFSTDGIDLKAQSIIN
-320 DNNQL
+320 Y
-325 IETLLEKDRIVPDS
+325 K
-339 IKNIAKYDV
+339 
-348 ENVENQLIYLYETD
+348 ENFL
-362 LLSDKNTTKFS
+362 
-373 ANVFNF
+373 
-379 KYRDMH
+379 
-385 FFKSELNILTTEI
+385 
-398 KKALDENKRVIVLA
+398 
-412 GNEAGSK
+412 
-419 KIEALLEPEEIKYKY
+419 
-434 FEKLEDSQEKIYKNS
+434 KLESDYNKWIKEGKIVYFYLSNNNEKKQL
-449 IEEYLK
+449 LK
-455 NKTVIISNGSLSS
+455 IIPSAHIIMKELEHGFILDKYVIIS
-468 GFENYET
+468 END
-475 NVMVITGEDF
+475 IEDVKVTHGVYKNNF
-485 IASEP
+485 HVG
-490 KKKKHTDSFKQ
+490 KKIKDFNQ
-501 GEKVVFADL
+501 LEK
-510 RAGDYVVHKTQG
+510 GDYVVHISHG
-522 IGIYIGV
+522 IGIYQG
-529 NTITTADGITK
+529 ITTLSVRGVQK
-540 DYIKVKYKNDDVLY
+540 DFLTIYYEGTDKIY
-554 VPTDM
+554 VPVEKID
-559 LDNIRKYVGGGDG
+559 LIYKYTCKDG
-572 EPKLNKLGSTNWEKT
+572 VKPKLNKLGSTNWEKT

-752 CKNLGMLVVD
+752 CNNLGMLVVD

-969 TELGSGYRIAMRD
+969 TKLGSGYRIAMRD

-1022 FTPEEDKE
+1022 FAPEEDKE

-1081 VTADMLVYMYEE
+1081 VTDDMLVYMYEE

>member
-1 MNILIKELENLGKF
+1 MNFLDEYF
-15 KEYVS
+15 KYE
-20 DINKKI
+20 IGTEI
-26 SPIVLS
+26 S
-32 GLSSVGKIQL
+32 GLTHELNVFYVKKL
-42 LEATKEFADRNI
+42 CEKYDRNI
-54 CIVTYNELQAKKI
+54 IVLTSSLFEANKIYDSLVKIHDNTLLFPMDDFLSSMIVASSPELKYKRLETLDKLKSDKKYIIVTNLMGY
-67 YKDLK
+67 LK
-72 YFSGNVVYFPK
+72 YLPNANIKNYIDIKQNDVIK
-83 REIASYDYVAESKDL
+83 RDVLAEEI
-98 PYERIETLNKI
+98 NK
-109 FEQEKSAKK
+109 
-118 NENRLIV
+118 
-125 ITTIEAM
+125 
-132 MQKMISKEEVY
+132 
-143 KALLEF
+143 
-149 KVGKCF
+149 
-155 NLEELKQSLIHLGYE
+155 LGYHRE
-170 RADIVDGKGQFSVRG
+170 SLVTMSGEYAVRG
-185 GILDIGTTNTQ
+185 FILDLYPIDYEHPI
-196 GVRIEFWGDEVD
+196 RIEFDG
-208 SIRSF
+208 
-213 SITSQRSNKMI
+213 
-224 EEARIYPSH
+224 
-233 ELIVTK
+233 
-239 NIDEICKQIE
+239 NIID
-249 TKKENASEENAKNIT
+249 NI
-264 EDIELI
+264 
-270 RNGDYIS
+270 
-277 KVDKY
+277 KY
-282 FNEFYDKQSSFMEY
+282 FNENTQMSTEETNKIKIKAIDEMPSDDKNSLFDYAKNPLVVYVDKSQIEATYTHLYDDIIEY
-296 IGEDYL
+296 KEANDVKEDLMYS
-302 ICLDD
+302 LDD
-307 IEKIN
+307 IKDNDKIFIN
-312 VRQENIIN
+312 LFSTDGIDLKAQSIIN
-320 DNNQL
+320 Y
-325 IETLLEKDRIVPDS
+325 K
-339 IKNIAKYDV
+339 
-348 ENVENQLIYLYETD
+348 ENFL
-362 LLSDKNTTKFS
+362 
-373 ANVFNF
+373 
-379 KYRDMH
+379 
-385 FFKSELNILTTEI
+385 
-398 KKALDENKRVIVLA
+398 
-412 GNEAGSK
+412 
-419 KIEALLEPEEIKYKY
+419 
-434 FEKLEDSQEKIYKNS
+434 KLESDYNKWIKEGKIVYFYLSNNNEKKQL
-449 IEEYLK
+449 LK
-455 NKTVIISNGSLSS
+455 IIPSAHIIMKELEHGFILDKYVIIS
-468 GFENYET
+468 END
-475 NVMVITGEDF
+475 IEDVKVTHGVYKNNF
-485 IASEP
+485 HVG
-490 KKKKHTDSFKQ
+490 KKIKDFNQ
-501 GEKVVFADL
+501 LEK
-510 RAGDYVVHKTQG
+510 GDYVVHISHG
-522 IGIYIGV
+522 IGIYQG
-529 NTITTADGITK
+529 ITTLSVRGVQK
-540 DYIKVKYKNDDVLY
+540 DFLTIYYEGTDKIY
-554 VPTDM
+554 VPVEKID
-559 LDNIRKYVGGGDG
+559 LIYKYTCKDG
-572 EPKLNKLGSTNWEKT
+572 VKPKLNKLGSTNWEKT

-1130 LLIEAMNLSRS
+1130 LLIEAMNLSS

>member
-1 MNILIKELENLGKF
+1 MNFLDEYF
-15 KEYVS
+15 KYE
-20 DINKKI
+20 IGTEI
-26 SPIVLS
+26 S
-32 GLSSVGKIQL
+32 GLTHELNVFYVKKL
-42 LEATKEFADRNI
+42 CEKYDRNI
-54 CIVTYNELQAKKI
+54 IVLASSLFEANKIYDSLVKIHDNTLLFPMDDFLSSMIVASSPELKYKRLETLDKLKSDKKYIIVTNLMGY
-67 YKDLK
+67 LK
-72 YFSGNVVYFPK
+72 YLPSANIKNYIDIKQNDVIK
-83 REIASYDYVAESKDL
+83 RDILAEEI
-98 PYERIETLNKI
+98 NK
-109 FEQEKSAKK
+109 
-118 NENRLIV
+118 
-125 ITTIEAM
+125 
-132 MQKMISKEEVY
+132 
-143 KALLEF
+143 
-149 KVGKCF
+149 
-155 NLEELKQSLIHLGYE
+155 LGYHRE
-170 RADIVDGKGQFSVRG
+170 SLVTMSGEYAVRG
-185 GILDIGTTNTQ
+185 FILDLYPIDYEHPI
-196 GVRIEFWGDEVD
+196 RIEFDG
-208 SIRSF
+208 
-213 SITSQRSNKMI
+213 
-224 EEARIYPSH
+224 
-233 ELIVTK
+233 
-239 NIDEICKQIE
+239 NIID
-249 TKKENASEENAKNIT
+249 NI
-264 EDIELI
+264 
-270 RNGDYIS
+270 
-277 KVDKY
+277 KY
-282 FNEFYDKQSSFMEY
+282 FNENTQMSTEETNKIKIKAIDEMPSDDKNSLFDYAKNPLVVYVDKSQIEATYTHLYDDIIEY
-296 IGEDYL
+296 KEANDVKEDLMYS
-302 ICLDD
+302 LDD
-307 IEKIN
+307 IKDNDKIFIN
-312 VRQENIIN
+312 LFSTDGIDLKAQSIIN
-320 DNNQL
+320 Y
-325 IETLLEKDRIVPDS
+325 K
-339 IKNIAKYDV
+339 
-348 ENVENQLIYLYETD
+348 ENFL
-362 LLSDKNTTKFS
+362 
-373 ANVFNF
+373 
-379 KYRDMH
+379 
-385 FFKSELNILTTEI
+385 
-398 KKALDENKRVIVLA
+398 
-412 GNEAGSK
+412 
-419 KIEALLEPEEIKYKY
+419 
-434 FEKLEDSQEKIYKNS
+434 KLESDYNKWIKEGKIVYFYLSNNNEKKQL
-449 IEEYLK
+449 LK
-455 NKTVIISNGSLSS
+455 IIPSAHIIMKELEHGFILGKYVIIS
-468 GFENYET
+468 END
-475 NVMVITGEDF
+475 IEDVKVTYGVYKNNF
-485 IASEP
+485 HVG
-490 KKKKHTDSFKQ
+490 KKIKDFNQ
-501 GEKVVFADL
+501 LEK
-510 RAGDYVVHKTQG
+510 GDYVVHISHG
-522 IGIYIGV
+522 IGIYQG
-529 NTITTADGITK
+529 ITT
-540 DYIKVKYKNDDVLY
+540 LY
-554 VPTDM
+554 VRGVQKDFLTIYYEGTDKIYVPVEKID
-559 LDNIRKYVGGGDG
+559 LIYKYTCKDG
-572 EPKLNKLGSTNWEKT
+572 VKPKLNKLGSTNWEKT

-1022 FTPEEDKE
+1022 FAPEEDKE

>member
-1 MNILIKELENLGKF
+1 MNFLDEYF
-15 KEYVS
+15 KYE
-20 DINKKI
+20 IGTEI
-26 SPIVLS
+26 S
-32 GLSSVGKIQL
+32 GLTHELNVFYVQKL
-42 LEATKEFADRNI
+42 CEKYDRNI
-54 CIVTYNELQAKKI
+54 IVLTSSLFEANKIYDSLVKIHDNTLLFPMDDFLSSMIVASSPELKYKRLETLDKLKSDKKYIIVTNLMGY
-67 YKDLK
+67 LK
-72 YFSGNVVYFPK
+72 YLPSANIKNYIDIKQNDVIK
-83 REIASYDYVAESKDL
+83 RDVLAEEI
-98 PYERIETLNKI
+98 NK
-109 FEQEKSAKK
+109 
-118 NENRLIV
+118 
-125 ITTIEAM
+125 
-132 MQKMISKEEVY
+132 
-143 KALLEF
+143 
-149 KVGKCF
+149 
-155 NLEELKQSLIHLGYE
+155 LGYHRE
-170 RADIVDGKGQFSVRG
+170 SLVTMSGEYAVRG
-185 GILDIGTTNTQ
+185 FILDLYPIDYEHPI
-196 GVRIEFWGDEVD
+196 RIEFDG
-208 SIRSF
+208 
-213 SITSQRSNKMI
+213 
-224 EEARIYPSH
+224 
-233 ELIVTK
+233 
-239 NIDEICKQIE
+239 NIID
-249 TKKENASEENAKNIT
+249 NI
-264 EDIELI
+264 
-270 RNGDYIS
+270 
-277 KVDKY
+277 KY
-282 FNEFYDKQSSFMEY
+282 FNENTQMSTEETNKIKIKAIDEMPSDDKNSLFDYAKNPLVVYVDKSQIEATYTHLYDDIIEY
-296 IGEDYL
+296 KEANDVKEDLMYS
-302 ICLDD
+302 LDD
-307 IEKIN
+307 IKDNDKIFIN
-312 VRQENIIN
+312 LFSTDGIDLKAQSIIN
-320 DNNQL
+320 Y
-325 IETLLEKDRIVPDS
+325 K
-339 IKNIAKYDV
+339 
-348 ENVENQLIYLYETD
+348 ENFL
-362 LLSDKNTTKFS
+362 
-373 ANVFNF
+373 
-379 KYRDMH
+379 
-385 FFKSELNILTTEI
+385 
-398 KKALDENKRVIVLA
+398 
-412 GNEAGSK
+412 
-419 KIEALLEPEEIKYKY
+419 
-434 FEKLEDSQEKIYKNS
+434 KLESDYNKWIKEGKIVYFYLSNNNEKKQL
-449 IEEYLK
+449 LK
-455 NKTVIISNGSLSS
+455 IIPSAHIIMKELEHGFILGKYVIIS
-468 GFENYET
+468 END
-475 NVMVITGEDF
+475 IEDVKVTYGVYKNNF
-485 IASEP
+485 HVG
-490 KKKKHTDSFKQ
+490 KKIKDFNQ
-501 GEKVVFADL
+501 LEK
-510 RAGDYVVHKTQG
+510 GDYVVHISHG
-522 IGIYIGV
+522 IGIYQG
-529 NTITTADGITK
+529 ITTLSVRGVQK
-540 DYIKVKYKNDDVLY
+540 DFLTIYYEGTDKIY
-554 VPTDM
+554 VPVEKID
-559 LDNIRKYVGGGDG
+559 LIYKYTCKDG
-572 EPKLNKLGSTNWEKT
+572 VKPKLNKLGSTNWEKT

-729 EDLKRGKIDILF
+729 EDLKKGKIDILF

-958 AIKRLNTIKEF
+958 TIKRLNTIKEF

-1081 VTADMLVYMYEE
+1081 VTDDMLVYMYEE